1 MILQKLEIHNI
12 ASIEDAAIDFE
23 AQPLADS
30 EVFLITG
37 KTGAGK
43 STLLDAICLALYAST
58 PRLENT
64 SMQGEMRDNEK
75 DIKIKDP
82 VQLMRRNTGEAFV
95 RLTFIGSNGVHYEAQ
110 WSVARAR
117 NKVTGKIQNKK
128 WALRN
133 LDTDFTYAKDKE
145 IREEIAL
152 AIGLDFKQ
160 FCRTTL
166 LAQGEFTRF
175 LNSKDDEKAEILEK
189 ITGVDAYSRI
199 GAKIFEQTV
208 EKKKVWEDSQQK
220 IEGIQIL
227 NDEEIAQKNNQLQQ
241 LDEQSQQLKNT
252 LEKEQK
258 KLRWIQQEQDF
269 RQRKEQAKEDLAHV
283 KAIAESDETQ
293 QQEQTIAL
301 WNHTIEARAKMN
313 EAASCAKTILQ
324 QEAQLQSLEQ
334 TFRQIQGAQSYELQ
348 QEQTIA
354 LSIRNI
360 DDYLAQ
366 EASKVHLYENAQ
378 TLNTLINSY
387 LKNKKDAEN
396 NLQYANQIKKELSTQ
411 YQPMLEKSKTML
423 EECQKTYN
431 QQVINV
437 QEAEAE
443 LEQLHLPQLRQQQ
456 EALKTL
462 LNDIQTA
469 KNLLELLHEEQN
481 RHTLS
486 QENLVQLQNSIQEKE
501 KQLQVLKQESHD
513 AEIQKNALQLAYE
526 KQRESINKWAKSIRM
541 KLQIGDTCPVCQQR
555 IEATLPHEDN
565 IDALVIEAEKLY
577 KDAEDKYNKILKD
590 QNAQDSDIKALKNS
604 LANEQ
609 KVFAKCC
616 ESLAKATQKAQE
628 AAKKIPEGENGEA
641 QTRANLEKVSA
652 QIAEA
657 EAKEKEAK
665 KLRTLKDQKLQAY
678 EQQRNEM
685 LAAQQKV
692 DNAKHNIELFEA
704 QISLQ
709 TKDSEK
715 AQNDIQTLIG
725 EAEKL
730 SWKNDWHT
738 MLTEF
743 GKEVEE
749 GASAYKM
756 NTEKQQ
762 KLVADLKQFE
772 EGNKNLTAALDVII
786 KLMPTWGTPSKEPL
800 VLKRIPKVLTR
811 ASELQSQMTAALQ
824 QISAAKEKEEDTK
837 KWLKEFMEKK
847 QEMLKDFT
855 EKEQEILLDENLL
868 LQLDTLQQSD
878 IAEKTEAINSIKQQL
893 VSKQTVWDELEKAY
907 QLHTGEY
914 EALFDEEE
922 EMTEKEKMPIEEKMS
937 EEESLDTRISTSI
950 ASLEAQL
957 SELSNQRG
965 GIIRD
970 LEIDRTNKAK
980 VGSLLQESAQ
990 KKADFEKWSRL
1001 NQLLGDATG
1010 NKFRR
1015 IAQSYVLASLI
1026 HSANGY
1032 MRTLS
1037 DRYILKVVPGTFVI
1051 SLEDAYQGYVS
1062 RAAST
1067 LSGGESFLVSLSL
1080 ALALSDIGTQL
1091 SVDTL
1096 FIDEGFGTLSGE
1108 PLQHAVN
1115 TLRSLH
1121 SKSGRHVGI
1130 ISHVEELKER
1140 IPVQIR
1146 VNQEGNN
1153 SSSTIEI
1160 VG

>member
-1 MILQKLEIHNI
+1 MILQQLQIHNI
-12 ASIEDAAIDFE
+12 ASIEDATIDFE

-95 RLTFIGSNGVHYEAQ
+95 RLTFIGSNDVHYEAQ

-208 EKKKVWEDSQQK
+208 EKKKIWEDSQQK

-241 LDEQSQQLKNT
+241 QDEQSQQIKNT

-258 KLRWIQQEQDF
+258 KLRWLQQEQDI

-313 EAASCAKTILQ
+313 EATSCAKTILQ

-354 LSIRNI
+354 LSIKSI

-366 EASKVHLYENAQ
+366 EAPKVHLYENAQ
-378 TLNTLINSY
+378 TLNTLIESF
-387 LKNKKDAEN
+387 LKNKKDAAN

-411 YQPMLEKSKTML
+411 YQPKLENAKTML

-437 QEAEAE
+437 QEAETE
-443 LEQLHLPQLRQQQ
+443 LEQLYLPQLRQQQ

-481 RHTLS
+481 RHVLS

-501 KQLQVLKQESHD
+501 KQLQVLTQESHD
-513 AEIQKNALQLAYE
+513 AEIRKNALQLAYE
-526 KQRESINKWAKSIRM
+526 KQRESINKWAKSIRI

-555 IEATLPHEDN
+555 IENTLPHEDN
-565 IDALVIEAEKLY
+565 IDALVVEAEKLY
-577 KDAEDKYNKILKD
+577 KDAENEYNKILTS
-590 QNAQDSDIKALKNS
+590 QNALDADIKALKNS

-609 KVFAKCC
+609 KVFAKCS

-628 AAKKIPEGENGEA
+628 AAKKIPEGENET
-641 QTRANLEKVSA
+641 QTLATLEKVSA

-657 EAKEKEAK
+657 EVKEKEAK
-665 KLRTLKDQKLQAY
+665 KLRTLRDQKLQEY
-678 EQQRNEM
+678 EVLRNGM

-692 DNAKHNIELFEA
+692 NDTQHRIELVEA

-715 AQNDIQTLIG
+715 AQNAIQTLIG
-725 EAEKL
+725 EAKKL

-743 GKEVEE
+743 GKEVED
-749 GASAYKM
+749 GAITYKM

-762 KLVADLKQFE
+762 KLAAELKQFE
-772 EGNKNLTAALDVII
+772 EGNKNLAAALDAII

-800 VLKRIPKVLTR
+800 MLKRIPKVLTR
-811 ASELQSQMTAALQ
+811 ASELQSQITAALQ
-824 QISAAKEKEEDTK
+824 QMNAAKEKEEDTK

-847 QEMLKDFT
+847 QEMLKDFSD
-855 EKEQEILLDENLL
+855 KEQEILLDENLL
-868 LQLDTLQQSD
+868 LQLDTLQQCD
-878 IAEKTEAINSIKQQL
+878 IAEKTEAINRIKQQL

-907 QLHTGEY
+907 QLHTEEY

-922 EMTEKEKMPIEEKMS
+922 KIS

-957 SELSNQRG
+957 SELGNQRG

-970 LEIDRTNKAK
+970 LEIDRSNKAK

-1080 ALALSDIGTQL
+1080 ALALSDIGTKL

>member
-1 MILQKLEIHNI
+1 
-12 ASIEDAAIDFE
+12 
-23 AQPLADS
+23 
-30 EVFLITG
+30 
-37 KTGAGK
+37 
-43 STLLDAICLALYAST
+43 
-58 PRLENT
+58 
-64 SMQGEMRDNEK
+64 
-75 DIKIKDP
+75 
-82 VQLMRRNTGEAFV
+82 
-95 RLTFIGSNGVHYEAQ
+95 
-110 WSVARAR
+110 
-117 NKVTGKIQNKK
+117 
-128 WALRN
+128 
-133 LDTDFTYAKDKE
+133 
-145 IREEIAL
+145 
-152 AIGLDFKQ
+152 
-160 FCRTTL
+160 
-166 LAQGEFTRF
+166 
-175 LNSKDDEKAEILEK
+175 
-189 ITGVDAYSRI
+189 
-199 GAKIFEQTV
+199 
-208 EKKKVWEDSQQK
+208 
-220 IEGIQIL
+220 
-227 NDEEIAQKNNQLQQ
+227 
-241 LDEQSQQLKNT
+241 
-252 LEKEQK
+252 
-258 KLRWIQQEQDF
+258 
-269 RQRKEQAKEDLAHV
+269 
-283 KAIAESDETQ
+283 
-293 QQEQTIAL
+293 
-301 WNHTIEARAKMN
+301 
-313 EAASCAKTILQ
+313 
-324 QEAQLQSLEQ
+324 
-334 TFRQIQGAQSYELQ
+334 
-348 QEQTIA
+348 
-354 LSIRNI
+354 
-360 DDYLAQ
+360 
-366 EASKVHLYENAQ
+366 
-378 TLNTLINSY
+378 
-387 LKNKKDAEN
+387 
-396 NLQYANQIKKELSTQ
+396 
-411 YQPMLEKSKTML
+411 ML

-456 EALKTL
+456 ESLKTL
-462 LNDIQTA
+462 LNDIQAA
-469 KNLLELLHEEQN
+469 KDLLELLHEEQN
-481 RHTLS
+481 RHVLS
-486 QENLVQLQNSIQEKE
+486 KENLVQLQNSIQEKE
-501 KQLQVLKQESHD
+501 KQLQVLTQESHD
-513 AEIQKNALQLAYE
+513 AEIRKNALQLAYE

-555 IEATLPHEDN
+555 IENTLPHEDN
-565 IDALVIEAEKLY
+565 IDALVVEAEKLY
-577 KDAEDKYNKILKD
+577 KDAENEYNKILTS
-590 QNAQDSDIKALKNS
+590 QNALDADIKALKNS

-609 KVFAKCC
+609 KVFAKCS

-665 KLRTLKDQKLQAY
+665 KFRTLRDQKLQEY
-678 EQQRNEM
+678 EVQRNGM

-692 DNAKHNIELFEA
+692 DDTQHRIEVIEA

-709 TKDSEK
+709 NKTSEK
-715 AQNDIQTLIG
+715 ALQDIHLLIG
-725 EAEKL
+725 EAGNL
-730 SWKNDWHT
+730 SWQNDWHT

-743 GKEVEE
+743 GKEVED
-749 GASAYKM
+749 GAITYKM
-756 NTEKQQ
+756 NTENQQ
-762 KLVADLKQFE
+762 KLAAELKQFE
-772 EGNKNLTAALDVII
+772 EGNKNLAAALDAII

-800 VLKRIPKVLTR
+800 MLKRIPKVLTR
-811 ASELQSQMTAALQ
+811 ASELQSQITAALQ
-824 QISAAKEKEEDTK
+824 QMNAAKEKEEDTK

-847 QEMLKDFT
+847 QEMLKDFSD
-855 EKEQEILLDENLL
+855 KEQETLLDENLL
-868 LQLDTLQQSD
+868 LQLDTFQQCD
-878 IAEKTEAINSIKQQL
+878 IAEKTEAINRIKQQL

-922 EMTEKEKMPIEEKMS
+922 KMPIGEKMS

-957 SELSNQRG
+957 SELGNQRG

-970 LEIDRTNKAK
+970 LEIDRSNKAK

-1108 PLQHAVN
+1108 PLQHAIN

>member
-1 MILQKLEIHNI
+1 MILQQLQIHNI
-12 ASIEDAAIDFE
+12 ASIEDATIDFE

-95 RLTFIGSNGVHYEAQ
+95 RLTFTGSNGVHYEAQ

-133 LDTDFTYAKDKE
+133 LDTDFTYTKDKE

-208 EKKKVWEDSQQK
+208 EKKKIWEDSQQK

-227 NDEEIAQKNNQLQQ
+227 NDEEIAQKSNQLQQ
-241 LDEQSQQLKNT
+241 LDEQSQQIKNT

-258 KLRWIQQEQDF
+258 KLRWLQREQDF

-283 KAIAESDETQ
+283 KSIAESDETQ

-360 DDYLAQ
+360 DDNLAQ
-366 EASKVHLYENAQ
+366 EAPKVNLYENAQ

-411 YQPMLEKSKTML
+411 YQPKLENAKTML

-431 QQVINV
+431 QQVIKA
-437 QEAEAE
+437 QEAETE
-443 LEQLHLPQLRQQQ
+443 LEHLHLPQLRQQQ

-462 LNDIQTA
+462 LNDIQAA
-469 KNLLELLHEEQN
+469 KDLLELLHEEQN
-481 RHTLS
+481 RHVLS
-486 QENLVQLQNSIQEKE
+486 KENLVQLQNSIQEKE
-501 KQLQVLKQESHD
+501 KLLLVLKQESHD
-513 AEIQKNALQLAYE
+513 AEIRKNALQLAYE

-555 IEATLPHEDN
+555 IENTLPHEDN
-565 IDALVIEAEKLY
+565 IDALVVEAEKLY
-577 KDAEDKYNKILKD
+577 KDAENEYNKILTS
-590 QNAQDSDIKALKNS
+590 QNAQDADIKALKNS

-609 KVFAKCC
+609 KVFAKCS

-628 AAKKIPEGENGEA
+628 AAKKIPEGENET
-641 QTRANLEKVSA
+641 QTLATLEKVSA

-665 KLRTLKDQKLQAY
+665 KLRTLRDQKLQEY
-678 EQQRNEM
+678 EVQRNGM

-692 DNAKHNIELFEA
+692 DDTQHRIEVIEA

-709 TKDSEK
+709 NKTSEK
-715 AQNDIQTLIG
+715 ALQDIHLLIG
-725 EAEKL
+725 EAGNL
-730 SWKNDWHT
+730 SWQNDWHT

-743 GKEVEE
+743 GKEVED
-749 GASAYKM
+749 GAITYKM

-762 KLVADLKQFE
+762 KLVAELKQFE
-772 EGNKNLTAALDVII
+772 EGNKNLAAVLDAIV

-800 VLKRIPKVLTR
+800 MLKRIPKVLTR

-824 QISAAKEKEEDTK
+824 QINVAKEKEEEAQ
-837 KWLKEFMEKK
+837 KWLKRFMEKE
-847 QEMLKDFT
+847 QEMLKKST
-855 EKEQEILLDENLL
+855 EEEQEILLDENLL
-868 LQLDTLQQSD
+868 KQLDTLQQSD
-878 IAEKTEAINSIKQQL
+878 IAEKTEAINRIKQQL

-914 EALFDEEE
+914 EALFDED
-922 EMTEKEKMPIEEKMS
+922 EKIS

-957 SELSNQRG
+957 SELGNQRG

-970 LEIDRTNKAK
+970 LEIDRSNKAK

>member
-301 WNHTIEARAKMN
+301 WNHTIKARTKMN

-366 EASKVHLYENAQ
+366 ETPKVHLYENAQ
-378 TLNTLINSY
+378 TLNTLIVSY

-431 QQVINV
+431 QQVIKV

-462 LNDIQTA
+462 LNDIQAA
-469 KNLLELLHEEQN
+469 KNLLEFLHEEQN
-481 RHTLS
+481 RHVLS

-513 AEIQKNALQLAYE
+513 TEIQKNTLQLAYE

-577 KDAEDKYNKILKD
+577 KDAEDKYNKTLKD
-590 QNAQDSDIKALKNS
+590 QNALDSDIKALKNS

-665 KLRTLKDQKLQAY
+665 KLRMLRDQKFQEY
-678 EQQRNEM
+678 EVQRNGM

-692 DNAKHNIELFEA
+692 DDTQHRIEVIEA

-709 TKDSEK
+709 NKTSEK
-715 AQNDIQTLIG
+715 ALQDIHLLIA
-725 EAEKL
+725 EAGNL
-730 SWKNDWHT
+730 SWQNDWHT

-743 GKEVEE
+743 GKEVED
-749 GASAYKM
+749 GAITYKM

-762 KLVADLKQFE
+762 KLAAELKQFE
-772 EGNKNLTAALDVII
+772 EGNKNLAAALDAII
-786 KLMPTWGTPSKEPL
+786 KLIPTWGTPSKEPL
-800 VLKRIPKVLTR
+800 MLKRIPKVLTR
-811 ASELQSQMTAALQ
+811 ASELQSQITAALQ
-824 QISAAKEKEEDTK
+824 QMNAAKEKEEDTV

-847 QEMLKDFT
+847 QEMLKDFSD
-855 EKEQEILLDENLL
+855 KEQEILLDENLL
-868 LQLDTLQQSD
+868 KQLDTLQQSD
-878 IAEKTEAINSIKQQL
+878 IAEKTEAINRIKQQL

-914 EALFDEEE
+914 DALFDEEE
-922 EMTEKEKMPIEEKMS
+922 KMPIGEKMS

-957 SELSNQRG
+957 SELGNQRG

-970 LEIDRTNKAK
+970 LEIDRSNKAK

>member
-1 MILQKLEIHNI
+1 MILQQLQIHNI
-12 ASIEDAAIDFE
+12 ASIEDATIDFE

-95 RLTFIGSNGVHYEAQ
+95 RLTFIGSNDVHYEAQ

-199 GAKIFEQTV
+199 GSKIFEQTV
-208 EKKKVWEDSQQK
+208 EKKKIWEDSQQK

-241 LDEQSQQLKNT
+241 LDEQSQQIKNT

-258 KLRWIQQEQDF
+258 KLRWLQQEQDI

-313 EAASCAKTILQ
+313 EATSCAKTILQ

-354 LSIRNI
+354 LSIKSI

-366 EASKVHLYENAQ
+366 EAPKVHLYENAQ
-378 TLNTLINSY
+378 TLNTLIESF
-387 LKNKKDAEN
+387 LKNKKDAAN

-411 YQPMLEKSKTML
+411 YQPKLENAKTML

-431 QQVINV
+431 QQVIKA
-437 QEAEAE
+437 QEAETE
-443 LEQLHLPQLRQQQ
+443 LEQLYLPQLRQQQ

-481 RHTLS
+481 RHVLS
-486 QENLVQLQNSIQEKE
+486 KENLVQLQNSIQEKE
-501 KQLQVLKQESHD
+501 KQLQVLTQESHD
-513 AEIQKNALQLAYE
+513 AEIRKNALQLAYE

-555 IEATLPHEDN
+555 IENTLPHEDN
-565 IDALVIEAEKLY
+565 IDALVVEAEKLY
-577 KDAEDKYNKILKD
+577 KDAENEYNKILTS
-590 QNAQDSDIKALKNS
+590 QNALDADIKALKNS

-628 AAKKIPEGENGEA
+628 AAKKIPEGENET
-641 QTRANLEKVSA
+641 QTLATLEKVSA

-657 EAKEKEAK
+657 EVKEKEAK
-665 KLRTLKDQKLQAY
+665 KLRTLRDQKLQEY
-678 EQQRNEM
+678 EVLRNGM

-692 DNAKHNIELFEA
+692 NDTQHRIELVEA

-725 EAEKL
+725 EVEKL

-743 GKEVEE
+743 GKEVED
-749 GASAYKM
+749 GAITYKM

-762 KLVADLKQFE
+762 KLAAELKQFE
-772 EGNKNLTAALDVII
+772 EGNKNLAAVQDAIV

-800 VLKRIPKVLTR
+800 MLKRIPKVLTR
-811 ASELQSQMTAALQ
+811 ASELQSQITAALQ
-824 QISAAKEKEEDTK
+824 QMNAAKEKEEDTK

-847 QEMLKDFT
+847 QEMLKDFSD
-855 EKEQEILLDENLL
+855 KEQEILLDENLL
-868 LQLDTLQQSD
+868 LQLDTFQQCD
-878 IAEKTEAINSIKQQL
+878 IAEKTEAINRIKQQL

-914 EALFDEEE
+914 DALFDED
-922 EMTEKEKMPIEEKMS
+922 EKMPTGEKMS

-957 SELSNQRG
+957 SELGNQRG

-970 LEIDRTNKAK
+970 LEIDRSNKAK

>member
-1 MILQKLEIHNI
+1 MILQQLQIHNI
-12 ASIEDAAIDFE
+12 ASIEDATIDFE

-95 RLTFIGSNGVHYEAQ
+95 RLTFIGSNDVHYEAQ

-208 EKKKVWEDSQQK
+208 EKKKIWEDSQQK

-241 LDEQSQQLKNT
+241 LDEQSQQIKNT

-258 KLRWIQQEQDF
+258 KLRWLQQEQDF

-360 DDYLAQ
+360 DDNLAQ
-366 EASKVHLYENAQ
+366 EAPKVNLYENAQ

-411 YQPMLEKSKTML
+411 YQPKLENAKTML

-431 QQVINV
+431 QQVIKA
-437 QEAEAE
+437 QEAETE
-443 LEQLHLPQLRQQQ
+443 LEHLHLPQLRQQQ

-462 LNDIQTA
+462 LNDIQVA

-481 RHTLS
+481 RHVLS
-486 QENLVQLQNSIQEKE
+486 KENLVQLQNSIQEKE
-501 KQLQVLKQESHD
+501 KQLQVLTQESHD
-513 AEIQKNALQLAYE
+513 AEIRKNALQLAYE

-555 IEATLPHEDN
+555 IENTLPHEDN
-565 IDALVIEAEKLY
+565 IDALVVEAEKLY
-577 KDAEDKYNKILKD
+577 KDAENEYNKILTS
-590 QNAQDSDIKALKNS
+590 QNALDADIKALKNS

-628 AAKKIPEGENGEA
+628 AAKKIPEGENET
-641 QTRANLEKVSA
+641 QTLATLEKVSA

-657 EAKEKEAK
+657 EVKEKEAK
-665 KLRTLKDQKLQAY
+665 KLRTLRDQKLQEY
-678 EQQRNEM
+678 EVLRNEM
-685 LAAQQKV
+685 LAVQQKV
-692 DNAKHNIELFEA
+692 NDTQHRIELVEA

-743 GKEVEE
+743 GKEVED
-749 GASAYKM
+749 GAITYKM

-762 KLVADLKQFE
+762 KLAAELKQFE
-772 EGNKNLTAALDVII
+772 EGNKNLAAVLDAIV

-800 VLKRIPKVLTR
+800 MLKRIPKVLTR
-811 ASELQSQMTAALQ
+811 ASELQSQITAALQ
-824 QISAAKEKEEDTK
+824 QMNAAKEKEEDTK

-847 QEMLKDFT
+847 QEMLKDFSD
-855 EKEQEILLDENLL
+855 KEQEILLDENLL
-868 LQLDTLQQSD
+868 LQLDTFQQCD
-878 IAEKTEAINSIKQQL
+878 IAEKTEAINRIKQQL

-914 EALFDEEE
+914 EALFDED
-922 EMTEKEKMPIEEKMS
+922 EKMPIGEKMS

-957 SELSNQRG
+957 SELGNQRG

-970 LEIDRTNKAK
+970 LEIDRSNKAK

-1108 PLQHAVN
+1108 PLQHAIN

>member
-1 MILQKLEIHNI
+1 MILQQLQIHNI
-12 ASIEDAAIDFE
+12 ASIEDATIDFE

-95 RLTFIGSNGVHYEAQ
+95 RLTFIGSNDVHYEAQ

-199 GAKIFEQTV
+199 GSKIFEQTV
-208 EKKKVWEDSQQK
+208 EKKKIWEDSQQK

-241 LDEQSQQLKNT
+241 LDEQSQQIKNA

-258 KLRWIQQEQDF
+258 KLRWLQQEQDI

-313 EAASCAKTILQ
+313 EATSCAKTILQ
-324 QEAQLQSLEQ
+324 QEVQLQSLEQ

-354 LSIRNI
+354 LSIKSI

-366 EASKVHLYENAQ
+366 EAPKVHLYENAQ
-378 TLNTLINSY
+378 TLNTLIESF
-387 LKNKKDAEN
+387 LKNKKDAAN

-411 YQPMLEKSKTML
+411 YQPKLENAKTML

-431 QQVINV
+431 QQVIKA
-437 QEAEAE
+437 QEAETE
-443 LEQLHLPQLRQQQ
+443 LEHLHLPQLRQQQ
-456 EALKTL
+456 ESLKTL
-462 LNDIQTA
+462 LNDIQAA
-469 KNLLELLHEEQN
+469 KDLLELLHEEQN
-481 RHTLS
+481 RHVLS
-486 QENLVQLQNSIQEKE
+486 KENLVQLQNSIQEKE
-501 KQLQVLKQESHD
+501 KLLLVLKQESHD
-513 AEIQKNALQLAYE
+513 AEIRKNALQLAYE

-555 IEATLPHEDN
+555 IENTLPHEDN
-565 IDALVIEAEKLY
+565 IDALVVEAEKLY
-577 KDAEDKYNKILKD
+577 KDAENEYNKILTS
-590 QNAQDSDIKALKNS
+590 QNALDADIKALKNS

-609 KVFAKCC
+609 KVFAKCS

-628 AAKKIPEGENGEA
+628 AAKKIPEGENET
-641 QTRANLEKVSA
+641 QTLATLEKVSA

-665 KLRTLKDQKLQAY
+665 KLRTLRDQKLQEY
-678 EQQRNEM
+678 EVQRNGM

-692 DNAKHNIELFEA
+692 DDTQHRIEVIEA

-709 TKDSEK
+709 NKTSEK
-715 AQNDIQTLIG
+715 ALQDIHLLIG
-725 EAEKL
+725 EAGNL
-730 SWKNDWHT
+730 SWQNDWHT

-743 GKEVEE
+743 GKEVED
-749 GASAYKM
+749 GAITYKM

-762 KLVADLKQFE
+762 KLVAELKQFE
-772 EGNKNLTAALDVII
+772 EGNKNLAAALDAII
-786 KLMPTWGTPSKEPL
+786 KLIPTWGTPSKEPL
-800 VLKRIPKVLTR
+800 MLKRIPKVLTR
-811 ASELQSQMTAALQ
+811 ASELQSQITAALQ
-824 QISAAKEKEEDTK
+824 QMNAAKEKEEDTK

-847 QEMLKDFT
+847 QEMLKDFSD
-855 EKEQEILLDENLL
+855 KEQEILLDENLL
-868 LQLDTLQQSD
+868 LQLDTLQQCD
-878 IAEKTEAINSIKQQL
+878 IAEKAEAINRIKQQL

-914 EALFDEEE
+914 EALFDED
-922 EMTEKEKMPIEEKMS
+922 EKIS

-957 SELSNQRG
+957 SELGNQRG

-970 LEIDRTNKAK
+970 LEVDRTNKAK

-1108 PLQHAVN
+1108 PLQHAIN

>member
-12 ASIEDAAIDFE
+12 ASIEDATIDFE

-95 RLTFIGSNGVHYEAQ
+95 RLTFIGSNDVHYEAQ

-208 EKKKVWEDSQQK
+208 EKKKIWEDSQQK

-241 LDEQSQQLKNT
+241 LDEQSQQLKTT

-258 KLRWIQQEQDF
+258 KLRWLQQEQDF

-293 QQEQTIAL
+293 QQEQTITL

-324 QEAQLQSLEQ
+324 QEAQLQSLKQ

-354 LSIRNI
+354 LSIKNI

-366 EASKVHLYENAQ
+366 EAPKVHIYENAQ

-423 EECQKTYN
+423 EACQKAYN

-462 LNDIQTA
+462 LNDIQKA

-481 RHTLS
+481 RHVLS
-486 QENLVQLQNSIQEKE
+486 KENLVQLQNSILEKE
-501 KQLQVLKQESHD
+501 KQLQVLTQESHD
-513 AEIQKNALQLAYE
+513 AEIRKNALQLAYE

-577 KDAEDKYNKILKD
+577 KDAEIEYNQKIAN
-590 QNAQDSDIKALKNS
+590 QNALDSDIKALKNS

-628 AAKKIPEGENGEA
+628 AAKKIPEGENET
-641 QTRANLEKVSA
+641 QTLATLEKVSA

-657 EAKEKEAK
+657 EVKEKEAK
-665 KLRTLKDQKLQAY
+665 KLRTLRDQKLQEY
-678 EQQRNEM
+678 EVLRNGM

-692 DNAKHNIELFEA
+692 NDTQHRIELVEA

-743 GKEVEE
+743 GKEVED
-749 GASAYKM
+749 GAITYKM

-762 KLVADLKQFE
+762 KLAAELKQFE
-772 EGNKNLTAALDVII
+772 EGNKNLAAVLDAIV

-811 ASELQSQMTAALQ
+811 ASELQSQITAALQ

-847 QEMLKDFT
+847 LEVLKEFS

-868 LQLDTLQQSD
+868 LQLDTLQQCD

-922 EMTEKEKMPIEEKMS
+922 EMTEEEEMS
-937 EEESLDTRISTSI
+937 EEESLDTRISTCI

-957 SELSNQRG
+957 SELGNQRG

-970 LEIDRTNKAK
+970 LEIDRSNKAK

>member
-1 MILQKLEIHNI
+1 MILQQLQIHNI
-12 ASIEDAAIDFE
+12 ASIEDATIDFE

-95 RLTFIGSNGVHYEAQ
+95 RLTFTGSNGVHYEAQ

-133 LDTDFTYAKDKE
+133 LDTDFTYTKDKE

-208 EKKKVWEDSQQK
+208 EKKKIWEDSQQK

-227 NDEEIAQKNNQLQQ
+227 NDEEIAQKSNQLQQ
-241 LDEQSQQLKNT
+241 LDEQSQQIKNT

-258 KLRWIQQEQDF
+258 KLRWLQREQDF

-283 KAIAESDETQ
+283 KSIAESDETQ

-360 DDYLAQ
+360 DDNLAQ
-366 EASKVHLYENAQ
+366 EAPKVNLYENAQ

-411 YQPMLEKSKTML
+411 YQPKLENAKTML

-431 QQVINV
+431 QQVIKA
-437 QEAEAE
+437 QEAETE
-443 LEQLHLPQLRQQQ
+443 LEHLHLPQLRQQQ

-462 LNDIQTA
+462 LNDIQAA
-469 KNLLELLHEEQN
+469 KDLLELLHEEQN
-481 RHTLS
+481 RHVLS
-486 QENLVQLQNSIQEKE
+486 KENLVQLQNSIQKKE
-501 KQLQVLKQESHD
+501 KLLLVLKQESHD
-513 AEIQKNALQLAYE
+513 AEIRKNALQLAYE

-555 IEATLPHEDN
+555 IENTLPHEDN
-565 IDALVIEAEKLY
+565 IDALVVEAEKLY
-577 KDAEDKYNKILKD
+577 KDAENEYNKILTS
-590 QNAQDSDIKALKNS
+590 QNAQDADIKALKNS

-609 KVFAKCC
+609 KVFAKCS

-628 AAKKIPEGENGEA
+628 AAKKIPEGENET
-641 QTRANLEKVSA
+641 QTLATLEKVSA

-665 KLRTLKDQKLQAY
+665 KLRTLRDQKLQEY
-678 EQQRNEM
+678 EVQRNGM

-692 DNAKHNIELFEA
+692 DDTQHRIEVIEA

-709 TKDSEK
+709 NKTSEK
-715 AQNDIQTLIG
+715 ALQDIHLLIG
-725 EAEKL
+725 EAGNL
-730 SWKNDWHT
+730 SWQNDWHT

-743 GKEVEE
+743 GKEVED
-749 GASAYKM
+749 GAITYKM

-762 KLVADLKQFE
+762 KLVAELKQFE
-772 EGNKNLTAALDVII
+772 EGNKNLAAVLDAIV

-800 VLKRIPKVLTR
+800 MLKRIPKVLTR

-824 QISAAKEKEEDTK
+824 QINVAKEKEEEAQ
-837 KWLKEFMEKK
+837 KWLKRFMEKE
-847 QEMLKDFT
+847 QEMLKKST
-855 EKEQEILLDENLL
+855 EEEQEILLDENLL
-868 LQLDTLQQSD
+868 KQLDTLQQSD
-878 IAEKTEAINSIKQQL
+878 IAEKTEAINRIKQQL

-914 EALFDEEE
+914 EALFDED
-922 EMTEKEKMPIEEKMS
+922 EKIS

-957 SELSNQRG
+957 SELGNQRG

-970 LEIDRTNKAK
+970 LEIDRSNKAK

>member
-1 MILQKLEIHNI
+1 MILQQLQIHNI
-12 ASIEDAAIDFE
+12 ASIEDATIDFE

-95 RLTFIGSNGVHYEAQ
+95 RLTFIGSNDVHYEAQ

-189 ITGVDAYSRI
+189 ITGVDTYSRI

-208 EKKKVWEDSQQK
+208 EKKKIWEDSQQK

-241 LDEQSQQLKNT
+241 LDEQSQQIKNT

-258 KLRWIQQEQDF
+258 KLRWLQQEQDI

-283 KAIAESDETQ
+283 KSIAESDETQ

-354 LSIRNI
+354 LSIKSI

-366 EASKVHLYENAQ
+366 EAPKVHLYENVQ
-378 TLNTLINSY
+378 TLNTLIESF
-387 LKNKKDAEN
+387 LKNKKDAAN

-411 YQPMLEKSKTML
+411 YQPKLENAKTML

-431 QQVINV
+431 QQVIKV

-462 LNDIQTA
+462 LNDIQAA

-481 RHTLS
+481 RHVLS
-486 QENLVQLQNSIQEKE
+486 KENLVQLQNSIQEKE
-501 KQLQVLKQESHD
+501 KQLQVLTQESHD
-513 AEIQKNALQLAYE
+513 AEIRKNALQLAYE

-555 IEATLPHEDN
+555 IESTLPHEDN

-577 KDAEDKYNKILKD
+577 KDAENEYNKILTS
-590 QNAQDSDIKALKNS
+590 QNAIDSDIKALKNS

-628 AAKKIPEGENGEA
+628 AAKKISEGENET
-641 QTRANLEKVSA
+641 QTLATLEKVSA

-657 EAKEKEAK
+657 EVKEKEAK
-665 KLRTLKDQKLQAY
+665 KLRTLRDQKLQEY
-678 EQQRNEM
+678 EVLRNGM
-685 LAAQQKV
+685 LAVQQKV
-692 DNAKHNIELFEA
+692 NDTQHRIELVEA

-743 GKEVEE
+743 GKEVED
-749 GASAYKM
+749 GAITYKM

-772 EGNKNLTAALDVII
+772 EGNKNLTAALDAII
-786 KLMPTWGTPSKEPL
+786 KLMPTWGTPSKESL
-800 VLKRIPKVLTR
+800 VLKRIPKVLIR
-811 ASELQSQMTAALQ
+811 ASELQSQITAALQ

-922 EMTEKEKMPIEEKMS
+922 DIPEEEKMPIEEKMS
-937 EEESLDTRISTSI
+937 EEESLDTRITTSI

-957 SELSNQRG
+957 SELGNQRG

-970 LEIDRTNKAK
+970 LEIDRSNKAK

>member
-12 ASIEDAAIDFE
+12 ASIEDATIDFE

-95 RLTFIGSNGVHYEAQ
+95 RLTFTGSNGVHYEAQ

-208 EKKKVWEDSQQK
+208 EKKKIWEDSQQK

-227 NDEEIAQKNNQLQQ
+227 NDEEIAQKSNQLQQ
-241 LDEQSQQLKNT
+241 LDEQSQQIKNT

-258 KLRWIQQEQDF
+258 KLRWLQREQDF

-283 KAIAESDETQ
+283 KSIAESDETQ

-360 DDYLAQ
+360 DDNLAQ
-366 EASKVHLYENAQ
+366 EAPKVNLYENAQ

-411 YQPMLEKSKTML
+411 YLPKLEKSKTML

-443 LEQLHLPQLRQQQ
+443 LEHLHLPQLRQQQ
-456 EALKTL
+456 EAFKTL
-462 LNDIQTA
+462 LNDIQAA

-481 RHTLS
+481 RHVLS
-486 QENLVQLQNSIQEKE
+486 KENLVQLQNSIQEKE
-501 KQLQVLKQESHD
+501 KLLLVLKQESHD
-513 AEIQKNALQLAYE
+513 AEIRKNALQLAYE

-555 IEATLPHEDN
+555 IENTLPHEDN
-565 IDALVIEAEKLY
+565 IDALVVEAEKLY
-577 KDAEDKYNKILKD
+577 KDAENEYNKILTS
-590 QNAQDSDIKALKNS
+590 QNALDADIKALKNS

-609 KVFAKCC
+609 KVFAKCS

-628 AAKKIPEGENGEA
+628 AAKKIPEGENET
-641 QTRANLEKVSA
+641 QTLATLEKVSA

-665 KLRTLKDQKLQAY
+665 KLRTLRDQKLQEY
-678 EQQRNEM
+678 EVQRNGM

-692 DNAKHNIELFEA
+692 DDTQHRIEVIEA

-709 TKDSEK
+709 NKNSEK
-715 AQNDIQTLIG
+715 ALQDIHLLIG
-725 EAEKL
+725 EAGNL
-730 SWKNDWHT
+730 SWQNDWHT

-743 GKEVEE
+743 GKEVED
-749 GASAYKM
+749 GAITYKM

-762 KLVADLKQFE
+762 KLVAELKQFE
-772 EGNKNLTAALDVII
+772 EGNKNLAAALDAII
-786 KLMPTWGTPSKEPL
+786 KLIPTWGTPSKEPL
-800 VLKRIPKVLTR
+800 MLKRIPKVLTR
-811 ASELQSQMTAALQ
+811 ASELQSQITAALQ
-824 QISAAKEKEEDTK
+824 QMNAAKEKEEDTK

-847 QEMLKDFT
+847 QEMLKDFSD
-855 EKEQEILLDENLL
+855 KEQEILLDENLL

-878 IAEKTEAINSIKQQL
+878 IAEKTEAINRIKQQL

-914 EALFDEEE
+914 EALFDED
-922 EMTEKEKMPIEEKMS
+922 EKIS

-957 SELSNQRG
+957 SELGNQRG

-970 LEIDRTNKAK
+970 LEVDRTNKAK

-1037 DRYILKVVPGTFVI
+1037 DRYILKVEPGTFVI

-1108 PLQHAVN
+1108 PLQHAIN

>member
-1 MILQKLEIHNI
+1 MILQQLQIHNI
-12 ASIEDAAIDFE
+12 ASIEDATIDFE

-208 EKKKVWEDSQQK
+208 EKKKIWEDSQQK

-227 NDEEIAQKNNQLQQ
+227 NDEEIAQKSNQLQQ
-241 LDEQSQQLKNT
+241 LDEQSQQIKNT

-258 KLRWIQQEQDF
+258 KLRWLQQEQDF
-269 RQRKEQAKEDLAHV
+269 RQRKEQAKGDLANV

-354 LSIRNI
+354 LSIKKI
-360 DDYLAQ
+360 DDNLAQ
-366 EASKVHLYENAQ
+366 EAPKVHLYENAQ
-378 TLNTLINSY
+378 TLNTLIESF
-387 LKNKKDAEN
+387 LKNKKDAAN
-396 NLQYANQIKKELSTQ
+396 NLQYANQIKKELNTQ
-411 YQPMLEKSKTML
+411 YQLKLEKSKTML
-423 EECQKTYN
+423 EECQKAYN

-456 EALKTL
+456 ELLKTL
-462 LNDIQTA
+462 LNDIQAA
-469 KNLLELLHEEQN
+469 KDLLELLHEEQN
-481 RHTLS
+481 RHVLS
-486 QENLVQLQNSIQEKE
+486 KENLVQLQNSIQEKE
-501 KQLQVLKQESHD
+501 KQLQVLTQESHD
-513 AEIQKNALQLAYE
+513 AEIRKNALQLAYE

-555 IEATLPHEDN
+555 IESTLPHEDN

-577 KDAEDKYNKILKD
+577 KDAENEYNKILTS
-590 QNAQDSDIKALKNS
+590 QNALDADIKALKNS

-628 AAKKIPEGENGEA
+628 AAKKIPEGENET
-641 QTRANLEKVSA
+641 QTLATLEKVSA

-657 EAKEKEAK
+657 EVKEKEAK
-665 KLRTLKDQKLQAY
+665 KLRTLRDQKLQEY
-678 EQQRNEM
+678 EVQRNGM

-692 DNAKHNIELFEA
+692 DDTQHRIELVEA

-743 GKEVEE
+743 GKEVED
-749 GASAYKM
+749 GAITYKM

-762 KLVADLKQFE
+762 KLVAELKQFE
-772 EGNKNLTAALDVII
+772 EGNKNLAAVLDAIV

-800 VLKRIPKVLTR
+800 MLKRIPKVLTR
-811 ASELQSQMTAALQ
+811 ASELQSQITAALQ
-824 QISAAKEKEEDTK
+824 QMNAAKEKEEDTK

-847 QEMLKDFT
+847 QEMLKDFSD
-855 EKEQEILLDENLL
+855 KEQEILLDENLL
-868 LQLDTLQQSD
+868 LQLDTLQQCD
-878 IAEKTEAINSIKQQL
+878 IAEKTEAINRIKQQL

-914 EALFDEEE
+914 EALFDED
-922 EMTEKEKMPIEEKMS
+922 EKMPIGEKMS
-937 EEESLDTRISTSI
+937 EEESLDTRISTCI

-957 SELSNQRG
+957 SELGNQRG

-970 LEIDRTNKAK
+970 LEIDRSNKAK

>member
-1 MILQKLEIHNI
+1 M
-12 ASIEDAAIDFE
+12 
-23 AQPLADS
+23 
-30 EVFLITG
+30 
-37 KTGAGK
+37 
-43 STLLDAICLALYAST
+43 
-58 PRLENT
+58 
-64 SMQGEMRDNEK
+64 
-75 DIKIKDP
+75 
-82 VQLMRRNTGEAFV
+82 
-95 RLTFIGSNGVHYEAQ
+95 
-110 WSVARAR
+110 
-117 NKVTGKIQNKK
+117 
-128 WALRN
+128 
-133 LDTDFTYAKDKE
+133 
-145 IREEIAL
+145 
-152 AIGLDFKQ
+152 DFKQ

-208 EKKKVWEDSQQK
+208 EKKKIWEDSQQK

-227 NDEEIAQKNNQLQQ
+227 NDEEIAQKSNQLQQ
-241 LDEQSQQLKNT
+241 LDEQSQQIKNT

-258 KLRWIQQEQDF
+258 KLRWIQQEQDI

-360 DDYLAQ
+360 DDNLAQ
-366 EASKVHLYENAQ
+366 EAPKVHLYENAQ
-378 TLNTLINSY
+378 TLNTLIESF
-387 LKNKKDAEN
+387 LKNKKDAAN

-411 YQPMLEKSKTML
+411 YLPKLEKSKTML

-431 QQVINV
+431 QQVIKA
-437 QEAEAE
+437 QEAETE
-443 LEQLHLPQLRQQQ
+443 LEQLYLPQLRQQQ
-456 EALKTL
+456 ESLKTL
-462 LNDIQTA
+462 LNDIQAA

-481 RHTLS
+481 RHVLS
-486 QENLVQLQNSIQEKE
+486 KENLVQLQNSIQEKE
-501 KQLQVLKQESHD
+501 KQLQVLTQESHD
-513 AEIQKNALQLAYE
+513 AEIRKNALQLAYE

-555 IEATLPHEDN
+555 IESTLPHEDN
-565 IDALVIEAEKLY
+565 IDALVVEAEKLY
-577 KDAEDKYNKILKD
+577 KDAENEYNKILTS
-590 QNAQDSDIKALKNS
+590 QNALDADIKALKNS

-609 KVFAKCC
+609 KVFAKCS

-665 KLRTLKDQKLQAY
+665 KLRTLRDQKLQEY
-678 EQQRNEM
+678 EVLRNGM

-692 DNAKHNIELFEA
+692 DDTQHRIEVIEA

-709 TKDSEK
+709 NKTSEK
-715 AQNDIQTLIG
+715 ALQDIHLLIG
-725 EAEKL
+725 EAGNL
-730 SWKNDWHT
+730 SWQNDWHT

-743 GKEVEE
+743 GKEVED
-749 GASAYKM
+749 GAITYKM

-762 KLVADLKQFE
+762 KLVAELKQFE
-772 EGNKNLTAALDVII
+772 EGNKNLAAALDAII

-800 VLKRIPKVLTR
+800 MLKRIPKVLTR
-811 ASELQSQMTAALQ
+811 ASELQSQITAALQ
-824 QISAAKEKEEDTK
+824 QMNAAKEKEEDTK

-847 QEMLKDFT
+847 QEMLKDFSD
-855 EKEQEILLDENLL
+855 KEQEILLDENLL
-868 LQLDTLQQSD
+868 KQLDTLQQSD
-878 IAEKTEAINSIKQQL
+878 IAEKTEAINRIKQQL

-914 EALFDEEE
+914 EALFDED
-922 EMTEKEKMPIEEKMS
+922 EKMPIGEKIS

-957 SELSNQRG
+957 SELGNQRG

-970 LEIDRTNKAK
+970 LEIDRSNKAK

-1108 PLQHAVN
+1108 PLQHAIN

>member
-1 MILQKLEIHNI
+1 MILQQLQIHNI
-12 ASIEDAAIDFE
+12 ASIEDATIDFE

-199 GAKIFEQTV
+199 GSKIFEQTV
-208 EKKKVWEDSQQK
+208 EKKKIWEDSQQK

-227 NDEEIAQKNNQLQQ
+227 NDEEIAQKSNQLQQ
-241 LDEQSQQLKNT
+241 LDEQSQQIKNT

-258 KLRWIQQEQDF
+258 KLRWIQREQDF

-283 KAIAESDETQ
+283 KSIAESDETQ

-360 DDYLAQ
+360 DDNLAQ
-366 EASKVHLYENAQ
+366 EAPKVNLYENAQ

-411 YQPMLEKSKTML
+411 YLPKLEKSKTML

-456 EALKTL
+456 ESLKTL
-462 LNDIQTA
+462 LNDIQAA
-469 KNLLELLHEEQN
+469 KNLLDLLHEEQN
-481 RHTLS
+481 RHVLS
-486 QENLVQLQNSIQEKE
+486 KENLVQLQNSIQEKE
-501 KQLQVLKQESHD
+501 KLLLVLKQESHD
-513 AEIQKNALQLAYE
+513 AEIRKNALQLAYE

-555 IEATLPHEDN
+555 IENTLPHEDN
-565 IDALVIEAEKLY
+565 IDALVVEAEKLY
-577 KDAEDKYNKILKD
+577 KDAENEYNKILTS
-590 QNAQDSDIKALKNS
+590 QNAQDADIKALKNS

-609 KVFAKCC
+609 KVFAKCS
-616 ESLAKATQKAQE
+616 ESLTKATQKAQE
-628 AAKKIPEGENGEA
+628 AAKKIPEGENET
-641 QTRANLEKVSA
+641 QTLATLEKVSA

-665 KLRTLKDQKLQAY
+665 KLRTLRDQKLQEY
-678 EQQRNEM
+678 EVQRNGM

-692 DNAKHNIELFEA
+692 DDTQHRIEVIET

-709 TKDSEK
+709 NKTSEK
-715 AQNDIQTLIG
+715 ALQDIHLLIG
-725 EAEKL
+725 EAGNL
-730 SWKNDWHT
+730 SWQNDWHT

-743 GKEVEE
+743 GKEVED
-749 GASAYKM
+749 GAITYKM

-762 KLVADLKQFE
+762 KLVAELKQFE
-772 EGNKNLTAALDVII
+772 EGNKNLAAVLDAIV

-800 VLKRIPKVLTR
+800 MLKRIPKVLTR
-811 ASELQSQMTAALQ
+811 ASELQSQITAAQ
-824 QISAAKEKEEDTK
+824 QQMNAAKEKEEDTK

-847 QEMLKDFT
+847 QEMLKDFSD
-855 EKEQEILLDENLL
+855 KEQEILLDENLL
-868 LQLDTLQQSD
+868 KQLDTLQQSD
-878 IAEKTEAINSIKQQL
+878 IAEKAEAINRIKQQL

-914 EALFDEEE
+914 EALFDED
-922 EMTEKEKMPIEEKMS
+922 EKIS

-957 SELSNQRG
+957 SELGNQRG

-970 LEIDRTNKAK
+970 LEIDRSNKAK

-1108 PLQHAVN
+1108 PLQHAIN

>member
-1 MILQKLEIHNI
+1 MILQQLQIHNI
-12 ASIEDAAIDFE
+12 ASIEDATIDFE

-95 RLTFIGSNGVHYEAQ
+95 RLTFIGSNDVHYEAQ

-208 EKKKVWEDSQQK
+208 EKKKIWEDSQLK
-220 IEGIQIL
+220 IEGIHIL

-241 LDEQSQQLKNT
+241 LDEQSQQIKNT

-258 KLRWIQQEQDF
+258 KLRWIQREQDF

-283 KAIAESDETQ
+283 KSIAESDETQ

-360 DDYLAQ
+360 DDNLAQ
-366 EASKVHLYENAQ
+366 EAPKVNLYENAQ

-411 YQPMLEKSKTML
+411 YLPKLEKSKTML

-456 EALKTL
+456 ESLKTL
-462 LNDIQTA
+462 LNDIQAA
-469 KNLLELLHEEQN
+469 KDLLELLHEEQN
-481 RHTLS
+481 RHVLS

-501 KQLQVLKQESHD
+501 KLLLVLKQESHD
-513 AEIQKNALQLAYE
+513 AEIRKNALQLAYE

-555 IEATLPHEDN
+555 IENTLPHEDN
-565 IDALVIEAEKLY
+565 IDALVVEAEKLY
-577 KDAEDKYNKILKD
+577 KDAENEYNKILTS
-590 QNAQDSDIKALKNS
+590 QNAQDADIKALKNS

-609 KVFAKCC
+609 KVFAKCS
-616 ESLAKATQKAQE
+616 ESLTKATQKAQE
-628 AAKKIPEGENGEA
+628 AAKKIPEGENET
-641 QTRANLEKVSA
+641 QTLATLEKVSA

-665 KLRTLKDQKLQAY
+665 KLRTLRDQKLQEY
-678 EQQRNEM
+678 EVQRNGM

-692 DNAKHNIELFEA
+692 DDTQHRIEVIET

-709 TKDSEK
+709 NKTSEK
-715 AQNDIQTLIG
+715 ALQDIHLLIG
-725 EAEKL
+725 EAGNL
-730 SWKNDWHT
+730 SWQNDWHT

-743 GKEVEE
+743 GKEVED
-749 GASAYKM
+749 GAITYKM

-762 KLVADLKQFE
+762 KLVAELKQFE
-772 EGNKNLTAALDVII
+772 EGNKNLAAVLDAIV

-800 VLKRIPKVLTR
+800 MLKRIPKVLTR
-811 ASELQSQMTAALQ
+811 ASELQSQITAALQ
-824 QISAAKEKEEDTK
+824 QMNAAKEKEEDTK

-847 QEMLKDFT
+847 QEMLKDFSD
-855 EKEQEILLDENLL
+855 KEQEILLDENLL
-868 LQLDTLQQSD
+868 KQLDTLQQSD
-878 IAEKTEAINSIKQQL
+878 IAEKTEAINRINQQL

-914 EALFDEEE
+914 EALFDED
-922 EMTEKEKMPIEEKMS
+922 EKIS

-957 SELSNQRG
+957 SELGNQRG

-970 LEIDRTNKAK
+970 LEIDRSNKAK

-1108 PLQHAVN
+1108 PLQHAIN

>member
-1 MILQKLEIHNI
+1 MILQQLQIHNI
-12 ASIEDAAIDFE
+12 ASIEDATIDFE

-208 EKKKVWEDSQQK
+208 EKKKIWEDSQQK

-241 LDEQSQQLKNT
+241 LDEQSQQIKNT

-258 KLRWIQQEQDF
+258 KLRWLQREQDF

-283 KAIAESDETQ
+283 KSIAESDETQ

-360 DDYLAQ
+360 DDNLAQ
-366 EASKVHLYENAQ
+366 EAPKVNLYENAQ

-411 YQPMLEKSKTML
+411 YQPKLENAKTML

-431 QQVINV
+431 QQVIKA
-437 QEAEAE
+437 QEAETE
-443 LEQLHLPQLRQQQ
+443 LEHLHLPQLRQQQ
-456 EALKTL
+456 ESLKTL
-462 LNDIQTA
+462 LNDIQAA
-469 KNLLELLHEEQN
+469 KDLLELLHEEQN
-481 RHTLS
+481 RHVLS
-486 QENLVQLQNSIQEKE
+486 KENLVQLQNSIQEKE
-501 KQLQVLKQESHD
+501 KLLLVLKQESHD
-513 AEIQKNALQLAYE
+513 AEIRKNALQLAYE

-555 IEATLPHEDN
+555 IENTLPHEDN
-565 IDALVIEAEKLY
+565 IDALVVEAEKLY
-577 KDAEDKYNKILKD
+577 KDAENEYNKILTS
-590 QNAQDSDIKALKNS
+590 QNALDADIKALKNS

-609 KVFAKCC
+609 KVFAKCS

-628 AAKKIPEGENGEA
+628 AAKKIPEGENET
-641 QTRANLEKVSA
+641 QTLATLEKVSA

-665 KLRTLKDQKLQAY
+665 KLRTLRDQKLQEY
-678 EQQRNEM
+678 EVQRNGM

-692 DNAKHNIELFEA
+692 DDTQHRIEVIET

-709 TKDSEK
+709 NKTSEK
-715 AQNDIQTLIG
+715 ALQDIHLLIG
-725 EAEKL
+725 EAGNL
-730 SWKNDWHT
+730 SWQNDWHT

-743 GKEVEE
+743 GKEVED
-749 GASAYKM
+749 GAITYKM

-762 KLVADLKQFE
+762 KLAAELKQFE
-772 EGNKNLTAALDVII
+772 EGNKNLAAVLDAIV

-800 VLKRIPKVLTR
+800 MLKRIPKVLTR
-811 ASELQSQMTAALQ
+811 ASELQSQITAALQ
-824 QISAAKEKEEDTK
+824 QMNAAKEKEEDTK

-847 QEMLKDFT
+847 QEMLKDFSD
-855 EKEQEILLDENLL
+855 KEQEILLDENLL
-868 LQLDTLQQSD
+868 KQLDTLQQSD
-878 IAEKTEAINSIKQQL
+878 IAEKAEAINRIKQQL

-914 EALFDEEE
+914 EALFDED
-922 EMTEKEKMPIEEKMS
+922 EKIS

-957 SELSNQRG
+957 SELGNQRG

-970 LEIDRTNKAK
+970 LEIDRSNKAK

-1037 DRYILKVVPGTFVI
+1037 DRYILKVEPGTFVI

-1108 PLQHAVN
+1108 PLQHAIN

>member
-1 MILQKLEIHNI
+1 MILQQLQIHNI
-12 ASIEDAAIDFE
+12 ASIEDATIDFE

-43 STLLDAICLALYAST
+43 STILDAICLALYAST

-208 EKKKVWEDSQQK
+208 EKKKIWEDSQQK

-227 NDEEIAQKNNQLQQ
+227 NDEEIAQKSNQLQQ
-241 LDEQSQQLKNT
+241 LDEQSQQIKNT

-258 KLRWIQQEQDF
+258 KLRWLQREQDF

-283 KAIAESDETQ
+283 KFIAESDETQ

-360 DDYLAQ
+360 DDNLAQ
-366 EASKVHLYENAQ
+366 EAPKVNLYENAQ

-411 YQPMLEKSKTML
+411 YLPKLEKSKTML

-431 QQVINV
+431 QQVIKA
-437 QEAEAE
+437 QEAETE
-443 LEQLHLPQLRQQQ
+443 LEHLHLPQLRQQQ
-456 EALKTL
+456 ESLKTL

-481 RHTLS
+481 RHVLS
-486 QENLVQLQNSIQEKE
+486 KENLVQLQNSIQDKE
-501 KQLQVLKQESHD
+501 KQLQVLTQESHD

-526 KQRESINKWAKSIRM
+526 KQRESINKWAKSIRI

-555 IEATLPHEDN
+555 IENTLPHEDN
-565 IDALVIEAEKLY
+565 IDALVVEAEKLY
-577 KDAEDKYNKILKD
+577 KDAENEYNKILTS
-590 QNAQDSDIKALKNS
+590 QNALDADIKALKNS

-628 AAKKIPEGENGEA
+628 AAKKIPEGENET
-641 QTRANLEKVSA
+641 QTLATLEKVSA

-657 EAKEKEAK
+657 EVKEKEAK
-665 KLRTLKDQKLQAY
+665 KLRTLRDQKLQEY
-678 EQQRNEM
+678 EVLRNEM
-685 LAAQQKV
+685 LAVQQKV
-692 DNAKHNIELFEA
+692 NDTQHRIELVEA

-743 GKEVEE
+743 GKEVED
-749 GASAYKM
+749 GAITYKM

-762 KLVADLKQFE
+762 KLAAELKQFE
-772 EGNKNLTAALDVII
+772 EGNKNLAAVLDAIV

-800 VLKRIPKVLTR
+800 MLKRIPKVLTR
-811 ASELQSQMTAALQ
+811 ASELQSQITAALQ
-824 QISAAKEKEEDTK
+824 QMNAAKEKEEDTK

-847 QEMLKDFT
+847 QEMLKDFSD
-855 EKEQEILLDENLL
+855 KEQEILLDENLL
-868 LQLDTLQQSD
+868 LQLDTFQQCD
-878 IAEKTEAINSIKQQL
+878 IAEKTEAINRIKQQL

-914 EALFDEEE
+914 EALFDED
-922 EMTEKEKMPIEEKMS
+922 EKMPIGEKMS

-957 SELSNQRG
+957 SELGNQRG

-970 LEIDRTNKAK
+970 LEIDRSNKAK

>member
-1 MILQKLEIHNI
+1 MILQQLQIHNI
-12 ASIEDAAIDFE
+12 ASIEDATIDFE

-95 RLTFIGSNGVHYEAQ
+95 RLTFIGSNDVHYEAQ

-208 EKKKVWEDSQQK
+208 EKKKIWEDSQQK

-241 LDEQSQQLKNT
+241 LDEQSQQLKTT

-258 KLRWIQQEQDF
+258 KLRWLQQEQDF

-324 QEAQLQSLEQ
+324 QEAQLQSLKQ

-354 LSIRNI
+354 LSIKNI

-366 EASKVHLYENAQ
+366 EAPKVHIYENAQ

-423 EECQKTYN
+423 EACQKAYN

-462 LNDIQTA
+462 LNDIQKA

-481 RHTLS
+481 RHVLS
-486 QENLVQLQNSIQEKE
+486 KENLVQLQNSILEKE
-501 KQLQVLKQESHD
+501 KQLQVLTQESHD
-513 AEIQKNALQLAYE
+513 AEIRKNALQLAYE

-577 KDAEDKYNKILKD
+577 KDAEIEYNQKIAN
-590 QNAQDSDIKALKNS
+590 QNALDSDVKALKNS

-628 AAKKIPEGENGEA
+628 AAKKIPEGENET
-641 QTRANLEKVSA
+641 QTLATLEKVSA

-657 EAKEKEAK
+657 EVKEKEAK
-665 KLRTLKDQKLQAY
+665 KLRTLRDQKLQEY
-678 EQQRNEM
+678 EVLRNGM

-692 DNAKHNIELFEA
+692 NDTQHRIELVEA

-743 GKEVEE
+743 GKEVED
-749 GASAYKM
+749 GAITYKM

-762 KLVADLKQFE
+762 KLAAELKQFE
-772 EGNKNLTAALDVII
+772 EGNKNLAAALDAII
-786 KLMPTWGTPSKEPL
+786 KLIPTWGTPSKEPL
-800 VLKRIPKVLTR
+800 MLKRIPKVLTR
-811 ASELQSQMTAALQ
+811 ASELQSQITADLQ
-824 QISAAKEKEEDTK
+824 QMNAAKEKEEDTK

-847 QEMLKDFT
+847 QEMLKDFSD
-855 EKEQEILLDENLL
+855 KEQEILLDENLL
-868 LQLDTLQQSD
+868 LQLDTLQQCD
-878 IAEKTEAINSIKQQL
+878 IAEKTEAINRIKQQL

-914 EALFDEEE
+914 EALFDED
-922 EMTEKEKMPIEEKMS
+922 EKIS

-957 SELSNQRG
+957 SELGNQRG

-970 LEIDRTNKAK
+970 LEIDRSNKAK

>member
-1 MILQKLEIHNI
+1 MILQQLQIHNI
-12 ASIEDAAIDFE
+12 ASIEDATIDFE

-208 EKKKVWEDSQQK
+208 EKKKIWEDSQQK

-241 LDEQSQQLKNT
+241 LDEQSQQLKST

-269 RQRKEQAKEDLAHV
+269 RQRKEQTKEDLAHV

-313 EAASCAKTILQ
+313 ETASCAKTILQ
-324 QEAQLQSLEQ
+324 KEAQLQSLEQ

-354 LSIRNI
+354 LSIRKI

-366 EASKVHLYENAQ
+366 ETPKVHLYENAQ
-378 TLNTLINSY
+378 TLNTLIVSY

-431 QQVINV
+431 QQVIKV

-462 LNDIQTA
+462 LNDIQAA

-481 RHTLS
+481 RHALS
-486 QENLVQLQNSIQEKE
+486 QENLIQLQNSIQEKE
-501 KQLQVLKQESHD
+501 KQLQLLKQESHD
-513 AEIQKNALQLAYE
+513 AEIRKNALQLAYE

-555 IEATLPHEDN
+555 IENTLPHEDN
-565 IDALVIEAEKLY
+565 IDALVVEAEKLY
-577 KDAEDKYNKILKD
+577 KDAENEYNKILTS
-590 QNAQDSDIKALKNS
+590 QNALDADIKALKNS

-628 AAKKIPEGENGEA
+628 AAKKIPEGENET
-641 QTRANLEKVSA
+641 QTLATLEKVSA

-657 EAKEKEAK
+657 EVKEKEAK
-665 KLRTLKDQKLQAY
+665 KLRTLRDQKLQEY
-678 EQQRNEM
+678 EVLRNGM

-692 DNAKHNIELFEA
+692 NDTQHHIELVEA
-704 QISLQ
+704 LISLQ

-743 GKEVEE
+743 GKEVED
-749 GASAYKM
+749 GAITYKM

-762 KLVADLKQFE
+762 KLAAELKQFE
-772 EGNKNLTAALDVII
+772 EGNKNLAAVLDAIV

-800 VLKRIPKVLTR
+800 MLKRIPKVLTR
-811 ASELQSQMTAALQ
+811 ASELQSQITAALQ
-824 QISAAKEKEEDTK
+824 QMNAAKEKEEDTK

-847 QEMLKDFT
+847 QEMLKDFSD
-855 EKEQEILLDENLL
+855 KEQEILLDENLL
-868 LQLDTLQQSD
+868 LQLDTLQQCD
-878 IAEKTEAINSIKQQL
+878 IAEKTEAINRIKQQL

-914 EALFDEEE
+914 EALFDED
-922 EMTEKEKMPIEEKMS
+922 EKMPIGEKMS
-937 EEESLDTRISTSI
+937 EEESLDTRISTCI

-957 SELSNQRG
+957 SELGNQRG

-970 LEIDRTNKAK
+970 LEIDRSNKAK

>member
-1 MILQKLEIHNI
+1 MILQQLQIHNI
-12 ASIEDAAIDFE
+12 ASIEDATIDFE

-95 RLTFIGSNGVHYEAQ
+95 RLTFIGSNDVHYEAQ

-208 EKKKVWEDSQQK
+208 EKKKIWEDSQQK

-241 LDEQSQQLKNT
+241 LDEQSQQLKTT

-258 KLRWIQQEQDF
+258 KLRWLQQEQDF

-324 QEAQLQSLEQ
+324 QEAQLQSLKQ

-354 LSIRNI
+354 LSIKNI

-366 EASKVHLYENAQ
+366 EAPKVHIYENAQ

-423 EECQKTYN
+423 EACQKAYN

-462 LNDIQTA
+462 LSDIQKA

-481 RHTLS
+481 RHVLS
-486 QENLVQLQNSIQEKE
+486 KENLVQLQNSILEKE
-501 KQLQVLKQESHD
+501 KQLQVLTQESHD
-513 AEIQKNALQLAYE
+513 AEIRKNALQLAYE

-577 KDAEDKYNKILKD
+577 KDAEIEYNQKIAN
-590 QNAQDSDIKALKNS
+590 QNALDSDIKALKNS

-628 AAKKIPEGENGEA
+628 AAKKIPEGENET
-641 QTRANLEKVSA
+641 QTLATLEKVSA

-657 EAKEKEAK
+657 EVKEKEAK
-665 KLRTLKDQKLQAY
+665 KLRTLRDQKLQEY
-678 EQQRNEM
+678 EVLRNGM

-692 DNAKHNIELFEA
+692 NDTQHRIELVEA

-743 GKEVEE
+743 GKEVED
-749 GASAYKM
+749 GAITYKM

-762 KLVADLKQFE
+762 KLAAELKQFE
-772 EGNKNLTAALDVII
+772 EGNKNLAAVLDAIV

-811 ASELQSQMTAALQ
+811 ASELQSQITAALQ

-847 QEMLKDFT
+847 LEVLKEFS

-868 LQLDTLQQSD
+868 LQLDTLQQCD

-922 EMTEKEKMPIEEKMS
+922 EMTEEEEMS
-937 EEESLDTRISTSI
+937 EEESLDTRISTCI

-957 SELSNQRG
+957 SELGNQRG

-970 LEIDRTNKAK
+970 LEIDRSNKAK
-980 VGSLLQESAQ
+980 IGSLLQESAQ

>member
-1 MILQKLEIHNI
+1 MILQQLQIHNI
-12 ASIEDAAIDFE
+12 ASIEDATIDFE

-95 RLTFIGSNGVHYEAQ
+95 RLTFIGSNDVHYEAQ

-301 WNHTIEARAKMN
+301 WNHTIKARTKMN

-366 EASKVHLYENAQ
+366 ETPKVHLYENAQ
-378 TLNTLINSY
+378 TLNTLIVSY

-431 QQVINV
+431 QQVIKV

-462 LNDIQTA
+462 LNDIQAA
-469 KNLLELLHEEQN
+469 KNLLEFLHEEQN
-481 RHTLS
+481 RHVLS

-513 AEIQKNALQLAYE
+513 TEIQKNTLQLAYE

-577 KDAEDKYNKILKD
+577 KDAEDKYNKTLKD
-590 QNAQDSDIKALKNS
+590 QNALDSDIKALKNS

-665 KLRTLKDQKLQAY
+665 KLRALRDQKLQAY

-709 TKDSEK
+709 TKDCEK

-725 EAEKL
+725 EAGNL
-730 SWKNDWHT
+730 SWQNDWHT

-743 GKEVEE
+743 GKEVED
-749 GASAYKM
+749 GAITYKE

-772 EGNKNLTAALDVII
+772 EGNKNLAAVLDAIV

-811 ASELQSQMTAALQ
+811 ASELQSQITAALQ
-824 QISAAKEKEEDTK
+824 QISAAKEKEEETQ

-847 QEMLKDFT
+847 QEMLKKST
-855 EKEQEILLDENLL
+855 EEEQEILLDENLL
-868 LQLDTLQQSD
+868 LQLDAFQQSD
-878 IAEKTEAINSIKQQL
+878 IAEKTEAINRIKQQL

-922 EMTEKEKMPIEEKMS
+922 DIPEEEKMPIEEEMS

>member
-1 MILQKLEIHNI
+1 MILQQLQIHNI
-12 ASIEDAAIDFE
+12 ASIEDATIDFE

-95 RLTFIGSNGVHYEAQ
+95 RLTFTGSNGVHYEAQ

-199 GAKIFEQTV
+199 GSKIFEQTV
-208 EKKKVWEDSQQK
+208 EKKKIWEDSQQK

-227 NDEEIAQKNNQLQQ
+227 NDEEIAQKSNQLQQ
-241 LDEQSQQLKNT
+241 LDEQSQQIKNT

-258 KLRWIQQEQDF
+258 KLRWLQREQDF

-283 KAIAESDETQ
+283 KSIAESDETQ

-334 TFRQIQGAQSYELQ
+334 IFRQIQGAQSYELQ

-360 DDYLAQ
+360 DDNLAQ
-366 EASKVHLYENAQ
+366 EAPKVNLYENAQ

-411 YQPMLEKSKTML
+411 YLPKLEKSKTML

-431 QQVINV
+431 QQVIKA
-437 QEAEAE
+437 QEAETE
-443 LEQLHLPQLRQQQ
+443 LEHLHLPQLRQQQ
-456 EALKTL
+456 ESLKTL
-462 LNDIQTA
+462 LNDIQAA
-469 KNLLELLHEEQN
+469 KNLLDLLHEEQN
-481 RHTLS
+481 RHVLS
-486 QENLVQLQNSIQEKE
+486 KENLVQLQNSIQEKE
-501 KQLQVLKQESHD
+501 KLLLVLKQESHD
-513 AEIQKNALQLAYE
+513 AEIRKNALQLAYE

-555 IEATLPHEDN
+555 IENTLPHEDN
-565 IDALVIEAEKLY
+565 IDALVVEAEKLY
-577 KDAEDKYNKILKD
+577 KDAENEYNKILTS
-590 QNAQDSDIKALKNS
+590 QNAQDADIKALKNS

-609 KVFAKCC
+609 KVFAKCS
-616 ESLAKATQKAQE
+616 ESLTKATQKAQE
-628 AAKKIPEGENGEA
+628 AAKKIPEGENET
-641 QTRANLEKVSA
+641 QTLATLEKVSA

-665 KLRTLKDQKLQAY
+665 KLRTLRDQKLQEY
-678 EQQRNEM
+678 EVQRNGM

-692 DNAKHNIELFEA
+692 DDTQHRIEVIEA

-709 TKDSEK
+709 NKTSEK
-715 AQNDIQTLIG
+715 ALQDIHLLIG
-725 EAEKL
+725 EAGKL
-730 SWKNDWHT
+730 SWQNDWHT

-743 GKEVEE
+743 GKEVED
-749 GASAYKM
+749 GAITYKM

-762 KLVADLKQFE
+762 KLAAELKQFE
-772 EGNKNLTAALDVII
+772 EGNKNLAAVQDAIV

-800 VLKRIPKVLTR
+800 MLKRIPKVLTR
-811 ASELQSQMTAALQ
+811 ASELQSQITAALQ
-824 QISAAKEKEEDTK
+824 QMNAAKEKEEDTK

-847 QEMLKDFT
+847 QEMLKDFSD
-855 EKEQEILLDENLL
+855 KEQEILLDENLL
-868 LQLDTLQQSD
+868 LQLDTFQQCD
-878 IAEKTEAINSIKQQL
+878 IAEKTEAINRIKQQL

-914 EALFDEEE
+914 EALFDED
-922 EMTEKEKMPIEEKMS
+922 EKIS

-957 SELSNQRG
+957 SELGNQRG

-970 LEIDRTNKAK
+970 LEIDRSNKAK

>member
-1 MILQKLEIHNI
+1 MILQQLQIHNI
-12 ASIEDAAIDFE
+12 ASIEDATIDFE

-95 RLTFIGSNGVHYEAQ
+95 RLTFTGSNGVHYEAQ

-133 LDTDFTYAKDKE
+133 LDTDFTYTKDKE

-208 EKKKVWEDSQQK
+208 EKKKIWEDSQQK

-227 NDEEIAQKNNQLQQ
+227 NDEEIAQKSNQLQQ
-241 LDEQSQQLKNT
+241 LDEQSQQIKNT

-258 KLRWIQQEQDF
+258 KLRWLQREQDF

-283 KAIAESDETQ
+283 KSIAESDETQ

-360 DDYLAQ
+360 DDNLAQ
-366 EASKVHLYENAQ
+366 EAPKVNLYENAQ

-411 YQPMLEKSKTML
+411 YQPKLENAKTML

-431 QQVINV
+431 QQVIKA
-437 QEAEAE
+437 QEAETE
-443 LEQLHLPQLRQQQ
+443 LEHLHLPQLRQQQ

-462 LNDIQTA
+462 LNDIQAA

-481 RHTLS
+481 RHVLS
-486 QENLVQLQNSIQEKE
+486 KENLVQIQNSIQEKE
-501 KQLQVLKQESHD
+501 KQLLVLKQESHD
-513 AEIQKNALQLAYE
+513 AEIRKNALQLAYE

-555 IEATLPHEDN
+555 IENTLPHEDN
-565 IDALVIEAEKLY
+565 IDALVVEAEKLY
-577 KDAEDKYNKILKD
+577 KDAENEYNKILTS
-590 QNAQDSDIKALKNS
+590 QNALDADIKALKNS

-609 KVFAKCC
+609 KVFAKCS

-628 AAKKIPEGENGEA
+628 AAKKIPEGENET
-641 QTRANLEKVSA
+641 QTLATLEKVSA

-665 KLRTLKDQKLQAY
+665 KLRTLRDQKLQEY
-678 EQQRNEM
+678 EVQRNGM

-692 DNAKHNIELFEA
+692 DDTQHRIEVIEA

-709 TKDSEK
+709 NKTSEK
-715 AQNDIQTLIG
+715 ALQDIHLLIG
-725 EAEKL
+725 EAGNL
-730 SWKNDWHT
+730 SWQNDWHT

-743 GKEVEE
+743 GKEVED
-749 GASAYKM
+749 GAITYKM
-756 NTEKQQ
+756 NTENQQ
-762 KLVADLKQFE
+762 KLAAELKQFE
-772 EGNKNLTAALDVII
+772 EGNKNLAAALDAII

-800 VLKRIPKVLTR
+800 MLKRIPKVLTR
-811 ASELQSQMTAALQ
+811 ASELQSQITAALQ
-824 QISAAKEKEEDTK
+824 QMNAAKEKEEDTK

-847 QEMLKDFT
+847 QEMLKDFSD
-855 EKEQEILLDENLL
+855 KEQEILLDENLL
-868 LQLDTLQQSD
+868 LQLDTFQQCD
-878 IAEKTEAINSIKQQL
+878 IAEKTEAINRIKQQL

-922 EMTEKEKMPIEEKMS
+922 KMPIGEKMS

-957 SELSNQRG
+957 SELGNQRG

-970 LEIDRTNKAK
+970 LEIDRSNKAK

-1108 PLQHAVN
+1108 PLQHAIN

-1153 SSSTIEI
+1153 SSSNIEI

>member
-1 MILQKLEIHNI
+1 MILQKLQIHNI
-12 ASIEDAAIDFE
+12 ASIEDATIDFE

-75 DIKIKDP
+75 NIKIKDP

-95 RLTFIGSNGVHYEAQ
+95 RLTFTGSNGVHYEAQ

-208 EKKKVWEDSQQK
+208 EKKKIWEDSQQK

-241 LDEQSQQLKNT
+241 LDEQSQQIKNT

-258 KLRWIQQEQDF
+258 KLRWLQQEQDI
-269 RQRKEQAKEDLAHV
+269 RQRKEQAKGDLANV

-354 LSIRNI
+354 LSIKKI
-360 DDYLAQ
+360 DDNLAQ
-366 EASKVHLYENAQ
+366 EAPKVHLYENAQ
-378 TLNTLINSY
+378 TLNTLIESF
-387 LKNKKDAEN
+387 LKNKKDAAN
-396 NLQYANQIKKELSTQ
+396 NLQYANQIKKELNTQ
-411 YQPMLEKSKTML
+411 YQLKLEKSKTMI
-423 EECQKTYN
+423 EECQKAYN

-456 EALKTL
+456 ELLKTL
-462 LNDIQTA
+462 LNDIQA
-469 KNLLELLHEEQN
+469 ARDLLELLHEEQN
-481 RHTLS
+481 RHVLS
-486 QENLVQLQNSIQEKE
+486 KENLVQLQNSIQEKE
-501 KQLQVLKQESHD
+501 KQLQVLTQESHD
-513 AEIQKNALQLAYE
+513 AEIRKNALQLAYE

-555 IEATLPHEDN
+555 IENTLPHEDN
-565 IDALVIEAEKLY
+565 IDALVVEAEKLY
-577 KDAEDKYNKILKD
+577 KDAENEYNKILTS
-590 QNAQDSDIKALKNS
+590 QNAIDSDIKALKNS

-628 AAKKIPEGENGEA
+628 AAKKIPEGENET
-641 QTRANLEKVSA
+641 QTLATLEKVSA

-657 EAKEKEAK
+657 EVKEKEAK
-665 KLRTLKDQKLQAY
+665 KLRTLRDQKLQEY
-678 EQQRNEM
+678 EVQRNGM

-692 DNAKHNIELFEA
+692 DDTQHRIELVEA

-743 GKEVEE
+743 GKEVED
-749 GASAYKM
+749 GAITYKM

-762 KLVADLKQFE
+762 KLVAELKQFE
-772 EGNKNLTAALDVII
+772 EGNKNLAAVLDAIV

-800 VLKRIPKVLTR
+800 MLKRIPKVLTR
-811 ASELQSQMTAALQ
+811 ASELQSQITAALQ
-824 QISAAKEKEEDTK
+824 QMNAAKEKEEDTK

-847 QEMLKDFT
+847 QEMLKDFSD
-855 EKEQEILLDENLL
+855 KEQEILLDENLL

-878 IAEKTEAINSIKQQL
+878 IAEKTEAINRIKQQL

-914 EALFDEEE
+914 EALFDED
-922 EMTEKEKMPIEEKMS
+922 EKIS

-957 SELSNQRG
+957 SELGNQRG

-970 LEIDRTNKAK
+970 LEIDRSNKAK

>member
-1 MILQKLEIHNI
+1 MILQQLQIHNI
-12 ASIEDAAIDFE
+12 ASIEDATIDFE

-208 EKKKVWEDSQQK
+208 EKKKIWEDSQQK

-227 NDEEIAQKNNQLQQ
+227 NDEEIAQKSNQLQQ
-241 LDEQSQQLKNT
+241 LDEQSQQIKNT

-258 KLRWIQQEQDF
+258 KLRWLQQEQDF
-269 RQRKEQAKEDLAHV
+269 RQRKEQAKGDLAHV
-283 KAIAESDETQ
+283 KAIAENDETQ

-301 WNHTIEARAKMN
+301 WNHTIEARTKMN

-366 EASKVHLYENAQ
+366 EAPKVNLYENAQ

-396 NLQYANQIKKELSTQ
+396 NLQYANQIKKELNTQ
-411 YQPMLEKSKTML
+411 YQPKLEKAKTML

-456 EALKTL
+456 ESLKTL

-481 RHTLS
+481 RHVLS

-501 KQLQVLKQESHD
+501 KLLLVLKQESHD
-513 AEIQKNALQLAYE
+513 AEIRKNALQLAYE
-526 KQRESINKWAKSIRM
+526 KQRESINKWAKSIRI

-555 IEATLPHEDN
+555 IESTLPHEDN
-565 IDALVIEAEKLY
+565 IDALVVEAEKLY
-577 KDAEDKYNKILKD
+577 KDAENEYNKILTS
-590 QNAQDSDIKALKNS
+590 QNAIDSDIKALKNS

-628 AAKKIPEGENGEA
+628 AAKKIPEGENET
-641 QTRANLEKVSA
+641 QTLATLEKVSA

-657 EAKEKEAK
+657 EVKEKEAK
-665 KLRTLKDQKLQAY
+665 KLRTLRDQKLQEY
-678 EQQRNEM
+678 EVLRNGM

-692 DNAKHNIELFEA
+692 NDTQHRIELVEA

-743 GKEVEE
+743 GKEVED
-749 GASAYKM
+749 GAITYKM

-762 KLVADLKQFE
+762 KLVAELKQFE
-772 EGNKNLTAALDVII
+772 EGNKNLAAALDAII

-800 VLKRIPKVLTR
+800 MLKRIPKVLTR
-811 ASELQSQMTAALQ
+811 ASELQCQITAALQ
-824 QISAAKEKEEDTK
+824 QMNAAKEKEEDTK

-847 QEMLKDFT
+847 QEMLKDFSD
-855 EKEQEILLDENLL
+855 KEQEILLDENLL
-868 LQLDTLQQSD
+868 LQLDTFQQCD
-878 IAEKTEAINSIKQQL
+878 IAEKTEAINRIKQQL

-914 EALFDEEE
+914 EALFDED
-922 EMTEKEKMPIEEKMS
+922 EKMPIGEKMS
-937 EEESLDTRISTSI
+937 EEESLDTRISTCI

-957 SELSNQRG
+957 SELGNQRG

-970 LEIDRTNKAK
+970 LEIDRSNKAK

>member
-1 MILQKLEIHNI
+1 MILQQLQIHNI
-12 ASIEDAAIDFE
+12 ASIEDATIDFE

-43 STLLDAICLALYAST
+43 STILDAICLALYAST

-208 EKKKVWEDSQQK
+208 EKKKIWEDSQQK

-241 LDEQSQQLKNT
+241 LDEQSQQLKST

-269 RQRKEQAKEDLAHV
+269 RQRKEQTKEDLAHV

-313 EAASCAKTILQ
+313 ETASCAKTILQ
-324 QEAQLQSLEQ
+324 KEAQLQSLEQ

-354 LSIRNI
+354 LSIRKI

-366 EASKVHLYENAQ
+366 ETPKVHLYENAQ
-378 TLNTLINSY
+378 TLNTLIVSY

-411 YQPMLEKSKTML
+411 YQPILEKSKTML
-423 EECQKTYN
+423 EECQKAYN
-431 QQVINV
+431 QQVIKV

-456 EALKTL
+456 EAIKTL

-481 RHTLS
+481 RHVLS
-486 QENLVQLQNSIQEKE
+486 KENLVQLQNSILEKE
-501 KQLQVLKQESHD
+501 KQLQVLTQESHD
-513 AEIQKNALQLAYE
+513 AEIRKNALQLAYE

-577 KDAEDKYNKILKD
+577 KDAEIEYNQKIAN
-590 QNAQDSDIKALKNS
+590 QNALDSDIKALKNS

-616 ESLAKATQKAQE
+616 ESLAKATPKAQE
-628 AAKKIPEGENGEA
+628 AAKKIPEGENET
-641 QTRANLEKVSA
+641 QTLATLEKVSA

-657 EAKEKEAK
+657 EVKEKEAK
-665 KLRTLKDQKLQAY
+665 KLRTLRDQKLQEY
-678 EQQRNEM
+678 EVLRNGM

-692 DNAKHNIELFEA
+692 NDTQHRIELVEA

-743 GKEVEE
+743 GKEVED
-749 GASAYKM
+749 GAITYKM

-762 KLVADLKQFE
+762 KLVAELKQFE
-772 EGNKNLTAALDVII
+772 EGNKNLAAVLDAIV

-800 VLKRIPKVLTR
+800 MLKRIPKVLTR
-811 ASELQSQMTAALQ
+811 ASELQSQITAALQ
-824 QISAAKEKEEDTK
+824 QMNAAKEKEEDTK

-847 QEMLKDFT
+847 QEMLKDFSD
-855 EKEQEILLDENLL
+855 KEQEILLDENLL

-878 IAEKTEAINSIKQQL
+878 IAEKTEAINRIKQQL

-922 EMTEKEKMPIEEKMS
+922 EMTE
-937 EEESLDTRISTSI
+937 EESLDTRISTCI

-957 SELSNQRG
+957 SELGNQRG

-970 LEIDRTNKAK
+970 LEIDRSNKAK

-1108 PLQHAVN
+1108 PLQHAIN

>member
-12 ASIEDAAIDFE
+12 ASIEDATIDFE

-95 RLTFIGSNGVHYEAQ
+95 RLTFIGSNDVHYEAQ

-189 ITGVDAYSRI
+189 ITGVDTYSRI

-208 EKKKVWEDSQQK
+208 EKKKIWEDSQQK

-258 KLRWIQQEQDF
+258 KLRWLQREQDF

-283 KAIAESDETQ
+283 KSIAESDETQ

-360 DDYLAQ
+360 DDNLAQ
-366 EASKVHLYENAQ
+366 EAPKVNLYENAQ

-411 YQPMLEKSKTML
+411 YQPKLENAKTML

-431 QQVINV
+431 QQVIKA
-437 QEAEAE
+437 QEAETE
-443 LEQLHLPQLRQQQ
+443 LEHLHLPQLRQQQ

-462 LNDIQTA
+462 LNDIQAA

-481 RHTLS
+481 RHVLS
-486 QENLVQLQNSIQEKE
+486 KENLVQLQNSIQEKE
-501 KQLQVLKQESHD
+501 KQLLVLKQESHD
-513 AEIQKNALQLAYE
+513 AEIRKNALQLAYE

-555 IEATLPHEDN
+555 IENTLPHEDN
-565 IDALVIEAEKLY
+565 IDALVVEAEKLY
-577 KDAEDKYNKILKD
+577 KDAENEYNKILTS
-590 QNAQDSDIKALKNS
+590 QNALDADIKALKNS

-609 KVFAKCC
+609 KVFAKCS
-616 ESLAKATQKAQE
+616 ESLAKATQKTQE
-628 AAKKIPEGENGEA
+628 AAKKIPEGENET
-641 QTRANLEKVSA
+641 QTLATLEKVSA

-665 KLRTLKDQKLQAY
+665 KLRTLRDQKLQEY
-678 EQQRNEM
+678 EVQRNGM

-692 DNAKHNIELFEA
+692 DDTQHRIEVIEA

-709 TKDSEK
+709 NKTSEK
-715 AQNDIQTLIG
+715 ALQDIHLLIG
-725 EAEKL
+725 EAGNL
-730 SWKNDWHT
+730 SWQNDWHT

-743 GKEVEE
+743 GKEVED
-749 GASAYKM
+749 GAITYKM
-756 NTEKQQ
+756 NTENQQ
-762 KLVADLKQFE
+762 KLAAELKQFE
-772 EGNKNLTAALDVII
+772 EGNKNLAAALDAII

-800 VLKRIPKVLTR
+800 MLKRIPKVLTR
-811 ASELQSQMTAALQ
+811 ASELQSQITAALQ
-824 QISAAKEKEEDTK
+824 QMNAAKEKEEDTK

-847 QEMLKDFT
+847 QEMLKDFSD
-855 EKEQEILLDENLL
+855 KEQEILLDENLL
-868 LQLDTLQQSD
+868 LQLDTFQQCD
-878 IAEKTEAINSIKQQL
+878 IAEKTEAINRIKQQL

-922 EMTEKEKMPIEEKMS
+922 KMPIGEKMS

-957 SELSNQRG
+957 SELGNQRG

-970 LEIDRTNKAK
+970 LEIDRSNKAK

-1108 PLQHAVN
+1108 PLQHAIN

-1153 SSSTIEI
+1153 SSSNIEI

>member
-1 MILQKLEIHNI
+1 MILQQLQIHNI
-12 ASIEDAAIDFE
+12 ASIEDATIDFE

-95 RLTFIGSNGVHYEAQ
+95 RLTFIGSNDVHYEAQ

-208 EKKKVWEDSQQK
+208 EKKKIWEDSQQK

-241 LDEQSQQLKNT
+241 LDEQSQQLKTT

-258 KLRWIQQEQDF
+258 KLRWLQQEQDF

-324 QEAQLQSLEQ
+324 QEAQLQSLKQ

-354 LSIRNI
+354 LSIKNI

-366 EASKVHLYENAQ
+366 EAPKVHIYENAQ

-396 NLQYANQIKKELSTQ
+396 NLQYANQIKKELNTQ
-411 YQPMLEKSKTML
+411 YQPKLEKAKTML

-456 EALKTL
+456 ESLKTL

-481 RHTLS
+481 RHVLS

-501 KQLQVLKQESHD
+501 KLLLVLKQESHD
-513 AEIQKNALQLAYE
+513 AEIRKNALQLAYE
-526 KQRESINKWAKSIRM
+526 KQRESINKWAKSIRI

-555 IEATLPHEDN
+555 IESTLPHEDN
-565 IDALVIEAEKLY
+565 IDALVVEAEKLY
-577 KDAEDKYNKILKD
+577 KDAENEYNKILTS
-590 QNAQDSDIKALKNS
+590 QNAIDSDIKALKNS

-628 AAKKIPEGENGEA
+628 AAKKIPEGENET
-641 QTRANLEKVSA
+641 QTLATLEKVSA

-657 EAKEKEAK
+657 EVKEKEAK
-665 KLRTLKDQKLQAY
+665 KLRTLRDQKLQEY
-678 EQQRNEM
+678 EVLRNGM

-692 DNAKHNIELFEA
+692 NDTQHRIELVEA

-743 GKEVEE
+743 GKEVED
-749 GASAYKM
+749 GAITYKM

-762 KLVADLKQFE
+762 KLAAELKQFE
-772 EGNKNLTAALDVII
+772 EGNKNLAAVLDAIV

-800 VLKRIPKVLTR
+800 MLKRIPKVLTR
-811 ASELQSQMTAALQ
+811 ASELQSQITAALQ
-824 QISAAKEKEEDTK
+824 QMNAAKEKEEDTK

-847 QEMLKDFT
+847 QEMLKDFSD
-855 EKEQEILLDENLL
+855 KEQEILLDENLL
-868 LQLDTLQQSD
+868 LQLDTLQQCD
-878 IAEKTEAINSIKQQL
+878 IAEKTEAINRIKQQL

-914 EALFDEEE
+914 EALFDED
-922 EMTEKEKMPIEEKMS
+922 EKMPIGEKMS
-937 EEESLDTRISTSI
+937 EEESLDTRISTCI

-957 SELSNQRG
+957 SELGNQRG

-970 LEIDRTNKAK
+970 LEIDRSNKAK

>member
-1 MILQKLEIHNI
+1 MILQQLQIHNI
-12 ASIEDAAIDFE
+12 ASIEDATIDFE

-95 RLTFIGSNGVHYEAQ
+95 RLTFIGSNGVHYETQ

-133 LDTDFTYAKDKE
+133 LDTDFTYTKDKE

-208 EKKKVWEDSQQK
+208 EKKKIWEDSQQK

-227 NDEEIAQKNNQLQQ
+227 NDEEIAQKSNQLQQ
-241 LDEQSQQLKNT
+241 LDEQSQQIKNT

-258 KLRWIQQEQDF
+258 KLRWLQQEQDI

-301 WNHTIEARAKMN
+301 WNHTIEARTKMN

-360 DDYLAQ
+360 DDNLAQ
-366 EASKVHLYENAQ
+366 EAPKVNLYENAQ

-411 YQPMLEKSKTML
+411 YQPKLENAKTML

-431 QQVINV
+431 QQVIKA
-437 QEAEAE
+437 QEAETE
-443 LEQLHLPQLRQQQ
+443 LEHLHLPQLRQQQ

-462 LNDIQTA
+462 LNDIQAA

-481 RHTLS
+481 RHVLS
-486 QENLVQLQNSIQEKE
+486 KENLVQLQNSIQEKE
-501 KQLQVLKQESHD
+501 KQLQVLTQESHD
-513 AEIQKNALQLAYE
+513 AEIRKNALQLAYE

-555 IEATLPHEDN
+555 IENTLPHEDN
-565 IDALVIEAEKLY
+565 IDALVVEAEKLY
-577 KDAEDKYNKILKD
+577 KDAENEYNKILTS
-590 QNAQDSDIKALKNS
+590 QNALDADIKALKNS

-609 KVFAKCC
+609 KVFAKCS

-628 AAKKIPEGENGEA
+628 AAKKIPEGENET
-641 QTRANLEKVSA
+641 QTLATLEKVSA

-657 EAKEKEAK
+657 EVKEKEAK
-665 KLRTLKDQKLQAY
+665 KLRTLRDQKLQEY
-678 EQQRNEM
+678 EVLRNGM

-692 DNAKHNIELFEA
+692 NDTQHRIELVEA

-743 GKEVEE
+743 GKEVED
-749 GASAYKM
+749 GAITYKM

-762 KLVADLKQFE
+762 KLAAELKQFE
-772 EGNKNLTAALDVII
+772 EGNKNLAAVLDAIV

-800 VLKRIPKVLTR
+800 MLKRIPKVLTR
-811 ASELQSQMTAALQ
+811 ASELQSQITAALQ
-824 QISAAKEKEEDTK
+824 QMNAAKEKEEDTK

-847 QEMLKDFT
+847 QEMLKDFSD
-855 EKEQEILLDENLL
+855 KEQEILLDENLL
-868 LQLDTLQQSD
+868 LQLDTLQQCD
-878 IAEKTEAINSIKQQL
+878 IAEKTEAINRIKQQL

-914 EALFDEEE
+914 EALFDED
-922 EMTEKEKMPIEEKMS
+922 EKMPIGEKMS
-937 EEESLDTRISTSI
+937 EEESLDTRISTCI

-957 SELSNQRG
+957 SELGNQRG

-970 LEIDRTNKAK
+970 LEIDRSNKAK

>member
-12 ASIEDAAIDFE
+12 ASIEDATIDFE

-301 WNHTIEARAKMN
+301 WNHTIKARTKMN

-366 EASKVHLYENAQ
+366 ETPKVHLYENAQ
-378 TLNTLINSY
+378 TLNTLIVSY

-431 QQVINV
+431 QQVIKV

-462 LNDIQTA
+462 LNDIQAA
-469 KNLLELLHEEQN
+469 KNLLEFLHEEQN
-481 RHTLS
+481 RHVLS

-513 AEIQKNALQLAYE
+513 TEIQKNTLQLAYE

-577 KDAEDKYNKILKD
+577 KDAEDKYNKTLKD
-590 QNAQDSDIKALKNS
+590 QNALDSDIKALKNS

-665 KLRTLKDQKLQAY
+665 KLRALRDQKLQAY

-709 TKDSEK
+709 TKDCEK

-725 EAEKL
+725 EAGNL
-730 SWKNDWHT
+730 SWQNDWHT

-743 GKEVEE
+743 GKEVED
-749 GASAYKM
+749 GAITYKE

-772 EGNKNLTAALDVII
+772 EGNKNLAAVLDAIV

-811 ASELQSQMTAALQ
+811 ASELQSQITAALQ
-824 QISAAKEKEEDTK
+824 QISAAKEKEEETQ

-847 QEMLKDFT
+847 QEMLKKST
-855 EKEQEILLDENLL
+855 EEEQEILLDENLL
-868 LQLDTLQQSD
+868 LQLDAFQQSD
-878 IAEKTEAINSIKQQL
+878 IAEKTEAINRIKQQL

-922 EMTEKEKMPIEEKMS
+922 DIPEEEKMPIEEEMS

>member
-1 MILQKLEIHNI
+1 MILQQLQIHNI
-12 ASIEDAAIDFE
+12 ASIEDATIDFE

-269 RQRKEQAKEDLAHV
+269 RQRKEQAKEDLTHV

-334 TFRQIQGAQSYELQ
+334 IFRQVQGAQSYELQ

-354 LSIRNI
+354 LSIKNI

-366 EASKVHLYENAQ
+366 EAPKVHLYENAQ
-378 TLNTLINSY
+378 TLNTLIESF

-411 YQPMLEKSKTML
+411 YQPKLENAKTML

-431 QQVINV
+431 QQVIKA
-437 QEAEAE
+437 QEAETE
-443 LEQLHLPQLRQQQ
+443 LEHLHLPQLRQQQ

-481 RHTLS
+481 RHVLS
-486 QENLVQLQNSIQEKE
+486 KENLVQLQNSIQDKE
-501 KQLQVLKQESHD
+501 KQLQVLTQESHD

-526 KQRESINKWAKSIRM
+526 KQRESINKWAKSIRI

-555 IEATLPHEDN
+555 IENTLPHEDN
-565 IDALVIEAEKLY
+565 IDALVVEAEKLY
-577 KDAEDKYNKILKD
+577 KDAENEYNKILTS
-590 QNAQDSDIKALKNS
+590 QNALDADIKALKNS

-628 AAKKIPEGENGEA
+628 AAKKIPEGENET
-641 QTRANLEKVSA
+641 QTLATLEKVSA

-657 EAKEKEAK
+657 EVKEKEAK
-665 KLRTLKDQKLQAY
+665 KLRTLRDQKLQEY
-678 EQQRNEM
+678 EVLRNEM
-685 LAAQQKV
+685 LAVQQKV
-692 DNAKHNIELFEA
+692 NDTQHRIELVEA

-743 GKEVEE
+743 GKEVED
-749 GASAYKM
+749 GAITYKM

-762 KLVADLKQFE
+762 KLAAELKQFE
-772 EGNKNLTAALDVII
+772 EGNKNLAAVLDAIV

-800 VLKRIPKVLTR
+800 MLKRIPKVLTR
-811 ASELQSQMTAALQ
+811 ASELQSQITAALQ
-824 QISAAKEKEEDTK
+824 QMNAAKEKEEDTK

-847 QEMLKDFT
+847 QEMLKDFSD
-855 EKEQEILLDENLL
+855 KEQEILLDENLL
-868 LQLDTLQQSD
+868 LQLDTFQQCD
-878 IAEKTEAINSIKQQL
+878 IAEKTEAINRIKQQL

-914 EALFDEEE
+914 EALFDED
-922 EMTEKEKMPIEEKMS
+922 EKMPIGEKMS

-957 SELSNQRG
+957 SELGNQRG

-970 LEIDRTNKAK
+970 LEIDRSNKAK

-1108 PLQHAVN
+1108 PLQHAIN

>member
-1 MILQKLEIHNI
+1 MIRQQLQIHNI
-12 ASIEDAAIDFE
+12 ASIEDATIDFE

-208 EKKKVWEDSQQK
+208 EKKKIWEDSQQK

-241 LDEQSQQLKNT
+241 LDEQSQQIKNT

-258 KLRWIQQEQDF
+258 KLRWLQREQDF

-283 KAIAESDETQ
+283 KSIAESDETQ

-360 DDYLAQ
+360 DDNLAQ
-366 EASKVHLYENAQ
+366 EAPKVNLYENAQ

-411 YQPMLEKSKTML
+411 YQPKLENAKTML

-431 QQVINV
+431 QQVIKA
-437 QEAEAE
+437 QEAETE
-443 LEQLHLPQLRQQQ
+443 LEHLHLPQLRQQQ
-456 EALKTL
+456 ESLKTL
-462 LNDIQTA
+462 LNDIQAA
-469 KNLLELLHEEQN
+469 KDLLELLHEEQN
-481 RHTLS
+481 RHVLS
-486 QENLVQLQNSIQEKE
+486 KENLVQLQNSIQEKE
-501 KQLQVLKQESHD
+501 KLLLVLKQESHD
-513 AEIQKNALQLAYE
+513 AEIRKNALQLAYE

-555 IEATLPHEDN
+555 IENTLPHEDN
-565 IDALVIEAEKLY
+565 IDALVVEAEKLY
-577 KDAEDKYNKILKD
+577 KDAENEYNKILTS
-590 QNAQDSDIKALKNS
+590 QNALDADIKALKNS

-609 KVFAKCC
+609 KVFAKCS

-628 AAKKIPEGENGEA
+628 AAKKIPEGENET
-641 QTRANLEKVSA
+641 QTLATLEKVSA

-665 KLRTLKDQKLQAY
+665 KLRTLRDQKLQEY
-678 EQQRNEM
+678 EVQRNGM

-692 DNAKHNIELFEA
+692 DDTQHRIEVIEA

-709 TKDSEK
+709 NKTSEK
-715 AQNDIQTLIG
+715 ALQDIHLLIG
-725 EAEKL
+725 EAGNL
-730 SWKNDWHT
+730 SWQNDWHT

-743 GKEVEE
+743 GKEVED
-749 GASAYKM
+749 GAITYKM

-762 KLVADLKQFE
+762 KLVAELKQFE
-772 EGNKNLTAALDVII
+772 EGNKNLAAALDAII
-786 KLMPTWGTPSKEPL
+786 KLIPTWGTPSKEPL
-800 VLKRIPKVLTR
+800 MLKRIPKVLTR
-811 ASELQSQMTAALQ
+811 ASELQSQITAALQ
-824 QISAAKEKEEDTK
+824 QMNAAKEKEEDTK

-847 QEMLKDFT
+847 QEMLKDFSD
-855 EKEQEILLDENLL
+855 KEQEILLDENLL
-868 LQLDTLQQSD
+868 LQLDTLQQCD
-878 IAEKTEAINSIKQQL
+878 IAEKAEAINRIKQQL

-914 EALFDEEE
+914 EALFDED
-922 EMTEKEKMPIEEKMS
+922 EKIS

-957 SELSNQRG
+957 SELGNQRG

-970 LEIDRTNKAK
+970 LEVDRTNKAK

-1080 ALALSDIGTQL
+1080 ALALSDIGIQL

-1108 PLQHAVN
+1108 PLQHAIN

>member
-1 MILQKLEIHNI
+1 MILQQLQIHNI
-12 ASIEDAAIDFE
+12 ASIEDATIDFE

-95 RLTFIGSNGVHYEAQ
+95 RLTFIGSNDVHYEAQ

-208 EKKKVWEDSQQK
+208 EKKKIWEDSQQK

-227 NDEEIAQKNNQLQQ
+227 NDEEIAQKSNQLQQ
-241 LDEQSQQLKNT
+241 LDEQSQQIKNT

-258 KLRWIQQEQDF
+258 KLRWLQQEQDI

-301 WNHTIEARAKMN
+301 WNHTIEARTKMN

-354 LSIRNI
+354 LSIKSI

-366 EASKVHLYENAQ
+366 EAPKVHLYENAQ
-378 TLNTLINSY
+378 TLNTLIESF
-387 LKNKKDAEN
+387 LKNKKDAAN

-411 YQPMLEKSKTML
+411 YLPKLEKSKTML

-431 QQVINV
+431 QQVIKA
-437 QEAEAE
+437 QEAETE
-443 LEQLHLPQLRQQQ
+443 LEHLHLPQLRQQQ
-456 EALKTL
+456 ESLKTL

-481 RHTLS
+481 RHVLS
-486 QENLVQLQNSIQEKE
+486 KENLVQLQNSIQDKE
-501 KQLQVLKQESHD
+501 KQLQVLTQESHD

-526 KQRESINKWAKSIRM
+526 KQRESINKWAKSIRI

-555 IEATLPHEDN
+555 IENTLPHEDN
-565 IDALVIEAEKLY
+565 IDALVVEAEKLY
-577 KDAEDKYNKILKD
+577 KDAENEYNKILTS
-590 QNAQDSDIKALKNS
+590 QNALDADIKALKNS

-628 AAKKIPEGENGEA
+628 AAKKIPEGENET
-641 QTRANLEKVSA
+641 QTLATLEKVSA

-657 EAKEKEAK
+657 EVKEKEAK
-665 KLRTLKDQKLQAY
+665 KLRTLRDQKLQEY
-678 EQQRNEM
+678 EVLRNEM
-685 LAAQQKV
+685 LAVQQKV
-692 DNAKHNIELFEA
+692 NDTQHRIELVEA

-743 GKEVEE
+743 GKEVED
-749 GASAYKM
+749 GAITYKM

-762 KLVADLKQFE
+762 KLAAELKQFE
-772 EGNKNLTAALDVII
+772 EGNKNLAAVLDAIV

-800 VLKRIPKVLTR
+800 MLKRIPKVLTR
-811 ASELQSQMTAALQ
+811 ASELQSQITAALQ
-824 QISAAKEKEEDTK
+824 QMNAAKEKEEDTK

-847 QEMLKDFT
+847 QEMLKDFSD
-855 EKEQEILLDENLL
+855 KEQEILLDENLL
-868 LQLDTLQQSD
+868 LQLDTFQQCD
-878 IAEKTEAINSIKQQL
+878 IAEKTEAINRIKQQL

-914 EALFDEEE
+914 EALFDED
-922 EMTEKEKMPIEEKMS
+922 EKMPIGEKMS

-957 SELSNQRG
+957 SELGNQRG

-970 LEIDRTNKAK
+970 LEIDRSNKAK
-980 VGSLLQESAQ
+980 VGSLLQESTQ

-1108 PLQHAVN
+1108 PLQHAIN

>member
-1 MILQKLEIHNI
+1 MILQQLQIHNI
-12 ASIEDAAIDFE
+12 ASIEDATIDFE

-95 RLTFIGSNGVHYEAQ
+95 RLTFTGSNGVHYEAQ

-133 LDTDFTYAKDKE
+133 LDTDFTYTKDKE

-199 GAKIFEQTV
+199 GAKIFGQTV
-208 EKKKVWEDSQQK
+208 EKKKIWEDSQQK

-241 LDEQSQQLKNT
+241 LDEQSQQIKNT
-252 LEKEQK
+252 LEKEQE
-258 KLRWIQQEQDF
+258 KLRWLQQEQDI

-354 LSIRNI
+354 LSIKKI

-366 EASKVHLYENAQ
+366 EAPKVHLYENAQ
-378 TLNTLINSY
+378 TLNTLIESF
-387 LKNKKDAEN
+387 LKNKKDAAN
-396 NLQYANQIKKELSTQ
+396 NLQYANQIKKELNTQ
-411 YQPMLEKSKTML
+411 YQPKLENTKTML

-456 EALKTL
+456 ESLKTL
-462 LNDIQTA
+462 LNDIQTV

-481 RHTLS
+481 RHVLS

-501 KQLQVLKQESHD
+501 KLLLVLKQESHD
-513 AEIQKNALQLAYE
+513 AEIRKNALQLAYE

-555 IEATLPHEDN
+555 IENTLPHEDN
-565 IDALVIEAEKLY
+565 IDALVVEAEKLY
-577 KDAEDKYNKILKD
+577 KDAENEYNKILTS
-590 QNAQDSDIKALKNS
+590 QNALDADIKALKNS

-609 KVFAKCC
+609 KVFAKCS

-628 AAKKIPEGENGEA
+628 AAKKIPEGENET
-641 QTRANLEKVSA
+641 QTLATLEKVSA

-657 EAKEKEAK
+657 EVKEKEAK
-665 KLRTLKDQKLQAY
+665 KLRTLRDQKLQEY
-678 EQQRNEM
+678 EVLRNGM

-692 DNAKHNIELFEA
+692 NDTQHRIELVEA

-743 GKEVEE
+743 GKEVEN
-749 GASAYKM
+749 GAITYKM

-762 KLVADLKQFE
+762 KLAAELKQFE
-772 EGNKNLTAALDVII
+772 EGNKNLAAVLDAIV

-800 VLKRIPKVLTR
+800 MLKRIPKVLTR
-811 ASELQSQMTAALQ
+811 ASELQSQITAALQ
-824 QISAAKEKEEDTK
+824 QMNAAKEKEEDTK

-847 QEMLKDFT
+847 QEMLKDFSD
-855 EKEQEILLDENLL
+855 KEQEILLDENLL
-868 LQLDTLQQSD
+868 LQLDTLQQCD
-878 IAEKTEAINSIKQQL
+878 IAEKTEAINRIKQQL

-914 EALFDEEE
+914 EALFDED
-922 EMTEKEKMPIEEKMS
+922 EKMPIGEKMS
-937 EEESLDTRISTSI
+937 EEESLDTRISTCI

-957 SELSNQRG
+957 SELGNQRG

-970 LEIDRTNKAK
+970 LEIDRSNKAK

>member
-12 ASIEDAAIDFE
+12 ASIEDATIDFE

-95 RLTFIGSNGVHYEAQ
+95 RLTFTGSNGVHYEAQ

-133 LDTDFTYAKDKE
+133 LDTDFTYTKDKE

-208 EKKKVWEDSQQK
+208 EKKKIWEDSQQK

-241 LDEQSQQLKNT
+241 LDEQSQQLKTT

-258 KLRWIQQEQDF
+258 KLRWLQQEQDI

-366 EASKVHLYENAQ
+366 EAPKVNLYENAQ

-411 YQPMLEKSKTML
+411 YLPKLEKSKTML

-456 EALKTL
+456 ESLKTL
-462 LNDIQTA
+462 LNDIQAA

-481 RHTLS
+481 RHVLS
-486 QENLVQLQNSIQEKE
+486 QENLVQLQNSIQEKD
-501 KQLQVLKQESHD
+501 KQLQVLTQESHD
-513 AEIQKNALQLAYE
+513 AEIRKNALQLAYE

-555 IEATLPHEDN
+555 IENTLPHEDN
-565 IDALVIEAEKLY
+565 IDALVVEAEKLY
-577 KDAEDKYNKILKD
+577 KDAENEYNKILTS
-590 QNAQDSDIKALKNS
+590 QNALDADIKALKNS

-609 KVFAKCC
+609 KVFAKCS

-665 KLRTLKDQKLQAY
+665 KLRTLRDQKLQEY
-678 EQQRNEM
+678 EVQRNGM

-692 DNAKHNIELFEA
+692 DDTQHRIEVIEA

-709 TKDSEK
+709 NKTSEK
-715 AQNDIQTLIG
+715 ALQDIHLLIG
-725 EAEKL
+725 EAGNL
-730 SWKNDWHT
+730 SWQNDWHT

-743 GKEVEE
+743 GKEVED
-749 GASAYKM
+749 GAITYKM

-762 KLVADLKQFE
+762 KLVAELKQFE
-772 EGNKNLTAALDVII
+772 EGNKNLAAALDAII

-800 VLKRIPKVLTR
+800 MLKRIPKVLTR
-811 ASELQSQMTAALQ
+811 ASELQSQITAALQ
-824 QISAAKEKEEDTK
+824 QMNAAKEKEEDTK

-847 QEMLKDFT
+847 QEML
-855 EKEQEILLDENLL
+855 LDENLL
-868 LQLDTLQQSD
+868 LQLDTLQQCD
-878 IAEKTEAINSIKQQL
+878 IAEKTEAINRIKQQL

-914 EALFDEEE
+914 EALFDED
-922 EMTEKEKMPIEEKMS
+922 EKIS

-957 SELSNQRG
+957 SELGNQRG

-970 LEIDRTNKAK
+970 LEIDRSNKAK

>member
-1 MILQKLEIHNI
+1 MILQQLQIHNI
-12 ASIEDAAIDFE
+12 ASIEDATIDFE

-95 RLTFIGSNGVHYEAQ
+95 RLTFIGSNDVHYEAQ

-208 EKKKVWEDSQQK
+208 EKKKIWEDSQQK

-241 LDEQSQQLKNT
+241 LDEQSQQIKNT

-258 KLRWIQQEQDF
+258 KLRWLQQEQDI

-313 EAASCAKTILQ
+313 EATSCAKTILQ

-354 LSIRNI
+354 LSIKSI

-366 EASKVHLYENAQ
+366 EAPKVHLYENAQ
-378 TLNTLINSY
+378 TLNTLIESF
-387 LKNKKDAEN
+387 LKNKKDAAN

-411 YQPMLEKSKTML
+411 YQPKLENAKTML

-431 QQVINV
+431 QQVIKA
-437 QEAEAE
+437 QEAETE
-443 LEQLHLPQLRQQQ
+443 LEQLYLPQLRQQQ
-456 EALKTL
+456 ESLKTL
-462 LNDIQTA
+462 LNDIQAA
-469 KNLLELLHEEQN
+469 KDLLELLHEEQN
-481 RHTLS
+481 RHVLS
-486 QENLVQLQNSIQEKE
+486 KENLGQLQNSIQEKE
-501 KQLQVLKQESHD
+501 KQLQVLTQESHD
-513 AEIQKNALQLAYE
+513 TEIRKNALQLAYE

-555 IEATLPHEDN
+555 IENTLPHEDN
-565 IDALVIEAEKLY
+565 IDGLVVEAEKLY
-577 KDAEDKYNKILKD
+577 KDAENEYNKILTS
-590 QNAQDSDIKALKNS
+590 QNALDADIKALKNS

-609 KVFAKCC
+609 KVFAKCS

-628 AAKKIPEGENGEA
+628 AAKKIPEGENET
-641 QTRANLEKVSA
+641 QTLATLEKVSA

-665 KLRTLKDQKLQAY
+665 KLRTLRDQKLQEY
-678 EQQRNEM
+678 EVQRNGM

-692 DNAKHNIELFEA
+692 DDTQHRIEVIEA

-709 TKDSEK
+709 NKTSEK
-715 AQNDIQTLIG
+715 ALQDIHLLIG
-725 EAEKL
+725 EAGKL
-730 SWKNDWHT
+730 SWQNDWHT

-743 GKEVEE
+743 GKEVED
-749 GASAYKM
+749 GAITYKM

-762 KLVADLKQFE
+762 KLAAELKQFE
-772 EGNKNLTAALDVII
+772 EGNKNLAAVLDAIV
-786 KLMPTWGTPSKEPL
+786 KLMPTWRTPSKEPL
-800 VLKRIPKVLTR
+800 MLKRIPKVLTR
-811 ASELQSQMTAALQ
+811 ASELQSQITAALQ
-824 QISAAKEKEEDTK
+824 QMNAAKEKEEDTK

-847 QEMLKDFT
+847 QEMLKDFSD
-855 EKEQEILLDENLL
+855 KEQEILLDENLL
-868 LQLDTLQQSD
+868 LQLDTLQQCD
-878 IAEKTEAINSIKQQL
+878 IAEKTEAINRIKQQL

-914 EALFDEEE
+914 DALFDED
-922 EMTEKEKMPIEEKMS
+922 EKIS

-957 SELSNQRG
+957 SELGNQRG

-970 LEIDRTNKAK
+970 LEIDRSNKAK